1 MFNMAKKQL
10 SRVLAGLLA
19 VVMAVCA
26 VPVELYTTAFA
37 EGIEQFIVKV
47 MNGENLVTAGTEITL
62 TKKDDKTKTDTQS
75 TEKGKAVFKNFV
87 EEGATYIVSVKSIYG
102 YKDVADYELTVNKG
116 DTEAAVSLTALEK
129 AVISGIVTKEDG
141 SAYNNATV
149 GLFYNGK
156 IVKQAKPDSKGR
168 YSFDAYKGIN
178 YTLKLSTGD
187 AYKNDS
193 VEITNVSE
201 NIVHDFIVVA
211 KKYSITVIDNPGD
224 TEVVADNISYNGNR
238 TITVGNKD
246 GYRIESILVNSK
258 KLSDEETPEY
268 KGAKSYKIELKNI
281 TSNYTIRVKYYRQ
294 SYKIE
299 FTVGENGE
307 VKYSDGNFENTV
319 AGFVSFDKSFDES
332 TDSKN
337 PTKVTVKATPNEGYR
352 VASVIIDGGK
362 PDNFTTNNKAYE
374 KEFVMTKDHKFEVTF
389 AVNAYKVSLAKDDK
403 TVRYIIE
410 DENGNKKKVT
420 AIGGVEHG
428 SDVTAIITPPA
439 GKNIEAIKAKDATA
453 EDPATAKDAATAEYI
468 LNEDGKTYTLT
479 LGKVTSNIVLSV
491 EYSDVK
497 NAKVTFTEG
506 YTAVDVDE
514 NTVKYVYESGTDS
527 ASITSPKGFDIMR
540 VNGKLIKAD
549 ADKDYTVYTLDSD
562 VLIETI
568 KTIELYSSTE
578 KKWYSVNLEKNI
590 QITFDDRAPLFGD
603 DTGRYVETDGELK
616 ITKSWTKWEDNFKI
630 TIKGTVSDNT
640 DSTDNTDKY
649 YGTKFVY
656 WSKTKAEDKKISLS
670 VLKSKFTEIEL
681 SNNEFSFEDKEIT
694 KESVE
699 GGSITYYLYAV
710 DRSGNI
716 SEEKEITAYVDAE
729 KPTID
734 SITFSTEDK
743 NIVDNLINFLSF
755 GIFCKQEVYVTV
767 SASDNKS
774 GVTNIQLRIKD
785 SKGEEKTFTA
795 ETQNGNAVFA
805 LTSKEVGNG
814 YYLSAKAN
822 DLVGNESDEKT
833 PDTKS
838 NFIMINDSK
847 PAVSFSTP
855 TATYTDIDK
864 DKNIKLWYKTNG
876 VKVGIKVNDVE
887 KDKINCGINKISIKL
902 NGKEL
907 EKNSDDNDYSDKLI
921 TEKNFSVVVNDEGEN
936 TIEVKVINNLGVE
949 KTFTQKIYIDT
960 KTPEINKFEYVRINN
975 DPFSKILNFLSFGN
989 FFNEQVKVNI
999 TARDSGSGLAEMAL
1013 TVGEKTYISKNATKG
1028 VYTFTLPV
1036 DEALDTKTGKLLIA
1050 GAVSAKVTD
1059 NVGHDSEAAPTE
1071 KNSNIQSDNLMIE
1084 TVKPEA
1090 EITVSGSNKHGDWYS
1105 SDVKFTVKASD
1116 SDSGVR
1122 SVIASINGK
1131 ELLNKDF
1138 SKSKEKTE
1146 NTDTFTI
1153 STKDAKIKSDG
1164 SYELKVT
1171 VTDNAGN
1178 VSEEYI
1184 KKVYKDITAPVI
1196 TGFAFNAKDYKEGR
1210 EDTAS
1215 VEATDYGFY
1224 FKKDTKVTISA
1235 KDDSHSSGIKSIT
1248 YYTVDVDN
1256 NKSAEKTVTVK
1267 DNKISFTVKADFKGQ
1282 IYAKATDNV
1291 KNITKDF
1298 VTPNSTIVESP
1309 SKHSEE
1315 NHIAFSKDKASYK
1328 TENKTDLYS
1337 KNVPVAITVTD
1348 TYSGIREIEWS
1359 VTAPYDTN
1367 NNQSGKVT
1375 VDNNRKMS
1383 GDSGWKQDKTEAN
1396 LVYVMKKTVTV
1407 SNNSNDIVVKV
1418 KMTDRAGNTSEK
1430 SIKLSIDKTAP
1441 VIAVSY
1447 DNNSAD
1453 ATYTDIYKADRTAT
1467 VTIAERNFN
1476 ASDVKVKMTNTDGAV
1491 PALSEWTKHA
1501 DNNNPDATY
1510 YTAQVRY
1517 SADGDYTFDISYAD
1531 RAKNSAAKFAQ
1542 HKFTIDKTVPTVS
1555 VSYDNASAINGNY
1568 YKADRV
1574 ATIAI
1579 TEHNFDSSRVRI
1591 IGTATDNGKVVTF
1604 PAASGWSDNGDVHT
1618 ATVSYS
1624 ADAKYSFD
1632 IEFTDKAG
1640 NVMANYAAD
1649 EFYVDKTAPTLT
1661 ISGVADKSANNG
1673 TVAPVI
1679 TVSDT
1684 NFSSKSVTYKLTGVN
1699 NGTVT
1704 YEASVTDTT
1713 NGQKITFADFEKAQK
1728 VDDIYTL
1735 TVAST
1740 DMAGN
1745 ETTASIT
1752 FSVNRFGSVYDISAM
1767 DKTNGKY
1774 LKSED
1779 DVVITETNVD
1789 ALNKS
1794 DTKVK
1799 LIKNGTPTDLE
1810 EGKDYSVEETGG
1822 NGKWKQYKYKINKS
1836 LFTDDGKY
1844 SVSVYTV
1851 DAAGNVNENIAE
1863 NKKAEISFGV
1873 DKTNPVV
1880 VPIDFESGSQYPVT
1894 TKTVSVEIKDNL
1906 VLDNVKIY
1914 LNDTEVKYN
1923 NEGESYTFDIP
1934 EKNEKQNVKIIATDA
1949 AGNEL
1954 ALTVDNF
1961 LVTSNVFV
1969 RWFNNTPLFI
1979 GSIAGI
1985 VVIIGAVIVLVVL
1998 KRRKKESE

>member
-102 YKDVADYELTVNKG
+102 YKDVADYELTVNK
-116 DTEAAVSLTALEK
+116 DDAEAAVSLTALEK
-129 AVISGIVTKEDG
+129 AVISGTVTKEDG
-141 SAYNNATV
+141 KAYNNATV

-156 IVKQAKPDSKGR
+156 IVKQVKPDSKGR

-178 YTLKLSTGD
+178 YTVKVFPSK
-187 AYKNDS
+187 AYENAS
-193 VEITNVSE
+193 AEIINVSE
-201 NIVHDFIVVA
+201 DIVHNFTVVA
-211 KKYSITVIDNPGD
+211 KKYSIKVIDNPGD

-246 GYRIESILVNSK
+246 GYRIENILVNSK
-258 KLSDEETPEY
+258 ELSDEETPEY

-281 TSNYTIRVKYYRQ
+281 TNNYTIRVKYYRQ

-307 VKYSDGNFENTV
+307 VKYSDGNSENTV
-319 AGFVSFDKSFDES
+319 AGFVSFDES

-337 PTKVTVKATPNEGYR
+337 PTKVTVKAIPKEGFR
-352 VASVIIDGGK
+352 VASVKIDGGE
-362 PDNFTTNNKAYE
+362 PDNFTTNNKVYE

-389 AVNAYKVSLAKDDK
+389 AINAYKVSLAKDDK
-403 TVRYIIE
+403 TVRFINS
-410 DENGNKKKVT
+410 DGNKVT
-420 AIGGVEHG
+420 AVGGVEHG

-439 GKNIEAIKAKDATA
+439 GKNIEAIKAEGAT
-453 EDPATAKDAATAEYI
+453 TAEYI
-468 LNEDGKTYTLT
+468 LNKDGKTYTLT

-497 NAKVTFTEG
+497 NAEVTFTKG
-506 YTAVDVDE
+506 YTAVDVDN
-514 NTVKYVYESGTDS
+514 NTVKYVYESGTKS

-540 VNGKLIKAD
+540 VNGKLLKAD
-549 ADKDYTVYTLDSD
+549 ADKDYTEYTFKSNIL
-562 VLIETI
+562 I

-603 DTGRYVETDGELK
+603 DTGRYSGDTKIEDYTSDGSVL
-616 ITKSWTKWEDNFKI
+616 
-630 TIKGTVSDNT
+630 IKGSVTDN
-640 DSTDNTDKY
+640 TDNTDKGY
-649 YGTKFVY
+649 YGTEFVY
-656 WSKTKAEDKKISLS
+656 LSKKSLKGEDGSINLS
-670 VLKSKFTEIEL
+670 GNDVKKFTL
-681 SNNEFSFEDKEIT
+681 KNNEFSFEDNAEAGT
-694 KESVE
+694 TV
-699 GGSITYYLYAV
+699 YYLYAV

-716 SEEKEITAYVDAE
+716 SEKQINVYVDKQ
-729 KPTID
+729 KPTIEKG
-734 SITFSTEDK
+734 SITFSAEK
-743 NIVDNLINFLSF
+743 QGNIETIINMLSF
-755 GIFCKQEVYVTV
+755 GIFCKQKMKVTV
-767 SASDNKS
+767 
-774 GVTNIQLRIKD
+774 
-785 SKGEEKTFTA
+785 
-795 ETQNGNAVFA
+795 
-805 LTSKEVGNG
+805 
-814 YYLSAKAN
+814 KAN
-822 DLVGNESDEKT
+822 DDLSGINSVYLYIKENEKDLGENAKASEIKFANGKNKEVTFEFYLDQKQLENGGYISFKVLDNAGNMSDEIHLT
-833 PDTKS
+833 DTGLTSNRVLINSAAPELKS
-838 NFIMINDSK
+838 NFDKFKKENGVVTVKDKDEDKLWVKDNMFYDLEFEASDSISGLNNVKVYLNDSDN
-847 PAVSFSTP
+847 PVVSEDYS
-855 TATYTDIDK
+855 K
-864 DKNIKLWYKTNG
+864 K
-876 VKVGIKVNDVE
+876 
-887 KDKINCGINKISIKL
+887 
-902 NGKEL
+902 KEL
-907 EKNSDDNDYSDKLI
+907 TKEWAYTLERNNKKYK
-921 TEKNFSVVVNDEGEN
+921 EGEN
-936 TIEVKVINNLGVE
+936 TIRVVVTNNAGVSSE
-949 KTFTQKIYIDT
+949 FKKKIYIDT
-960 KTPEINKFEYVRINN
+960 TKPEINKFEYVRINN

-989 FFNEQVKVNI
+989 FFNEEVKVNI
-999 TARDSGSGLAEMAL
+999 TASDSGSGLAEMTL
-1013 TVGEKTYISKNATKG
+1013 TVGEKTYTSTAATNG

-1059 NVGHDSEAAPTE
+1059 NVGHDLQAAPTE
-1071 KNSNIQSDNLMIE
+1071 KNSNIQSNNLMIE
-1084 TVKPEA
+1084 TVKPTA
-1090 EITVSGSNKHGDWYS
+1090 DIKVSGSNKHGDWYS
-1105 SDVKFTVKASD
+1105 SDVKFTVKATD

-1138 SKSKEKTE
+1138 SKSKEKTVS
-1146 NTDTFTI
+1146 TDAFTI

-1178 VSEEYI
+1178 VSKEYTE
-1184 KKVYKDITAPVI
+1184 KVYKDITAPVI

-1224 FKKDTKVTISA
+1224 FKKDTTVTISA

-1267 DNKISFTVKADFKGQ
+1267 DNKISFTVKADLKGQ

-1315 NHIAFSKDKASYK
+1315 NHIAFSKDKTSYK

-1467 VTIAERNFN
+1467 VTITERNFN

-1491 PALSEWTKHA
+1491 PALSKWTKHA

-1604 PAASGWSDNGDVHT
+1604 PAASGWSANGDVHT

-1624 ADAKYSFD
+1624 SDAKYSFD

-1713 NGQKITFADFEKAQK
+1713 NGRKITFADFEKAQK

-1789 ALNKS
+1789 SLNKS

-1979 GSIAGI
+1979 GTIVGI

>member
-129 AVISGIVTKEDG
+129 AVISGTVTKEDG
-141 SAYNNATV
+141 KAYNNATV

-201 NIVHDFIVVA
+201 DIVHDFIVVA

-389 AVNAYKVSLAKDDK
+389 AVNAYKVSLAEDDK

-439 GKNIEAIKAKDATA
+439 GKNIEAIKAEGAT
-453 EDPATAKDAATAEYI
+453 TAEYK
-468 LNEDGKTYTLT
+468 LNDDGKTYILT

-497 NAKVTFTEG
+497 NAEVTFTKG
-506 YTAVDVDE
+506 YTAVDVDD

-527 ASITSPKGFDIMR
+527 ATITSHKGFDIMR
-540 VNGKLIKAD
+540 VNGKLIKAETGN
-549 ADKDYTVYTLDSD
+549 DYTEYTFKSNIL
-562 VLIETI
+562 I

-590 QITFDDRAPLFGD
+590 QITFDGRAPEFISAD
-603 DTGRYVETDGELK
+603 RYVETDGKLDK
-616 ITKSWTKWEDNFKI
+616 NNGWTNWQENLKI

-640 DSTDNTDKY
+640 DNTDKGY
-649 YGTKFVY
+649 YGTEFVY
-656 WSKTKAEDKKISLS
+656 WSKKSLKVEDGSINLSGNDVKKSTL
-670 VLKSKFTEIEL
+670 E
-681 SNNEFSFEDKEIT
+681 NNKFSFEDKEIT
-694 KESVE
+694 KKSVE
-699 GGSITYYLYAV
+699 GEEDGRITYYLYAV

-729 KPTID
+729 KPTIN
-734 SITFSTEDK
+734 SITFSTDPT
-743 NIVDNLINFLSF
+743 NIATDLINFLSF
-755 GIFCKQEVYVTV
+755 GIFCKQNVYVTV
-767 SASDNKS
+767 NASDNKS
-774 GVTNIQLRIKD
+774 GVTNIQLWIRD
-785 SKGEEKTFTA
+785 SKGNVVETLKAIKTDD
-795 ETQNGNAVFA
+795 ESYKGLRIENGNAVFV
-805 LTSKEVGNG
+805 LSKDKVGEG
-814 YYLSAKAN
+814 RYLSAFAY
-822 DLVGNESDEKT
+822 DLVGNQSDEIT
-833 PDTKS
+833 PDTDS
-838 NFIMINDSK
+838 NFIMINDSE
-847 PAVSFSTP
+847 PAVSFGTP
-855 TATYTDIDK
+855 TADYTDK
-864 DKNIKLWYKTNG
+864 DKKLWYKTNG
-876 VKVGIKVNDVE
+876 VKVGIKVNDVAE
-887 KDKINCGINKISIKL
+887 GKTNCGINDISIEL
-902 NGKEL
+902 NGKKL
-907 EKNSDDNDYSDKLI
+907 EKDSDGNIISNKYSAELI

-936 TIEVKVINNLGVE
+936 TIKVEVTNNLGVKE
-949 KTFTQKIYIDT
+949 TFTQNVYIDT
-960 KTPEINKFEYVRINN
+960 TIPTITHFNFEVINT
-975 DPFSKILNFLSFGN
+975 DPLSKVINFLSFGT
-989 FFNEQVKVNI
+989 FFNEEVQI
-999 TARDSGSGLAEMAL
+999 TVTPFDDGDSSGIKNVAL
-1013 TVGEKTYISKNATKG
+1013 YLNGKEATDYKPAHDPERG
-1028 VYTFTLPV
+1028 TWTFTIPKSKV
-1036 DEALDTKTGKLLIA
+1036 PF
-1050 GAVSAKVTD
+1050 SAEISATVTD
-1059 NVGHDSEAAPTE
+1059 NVGHCTE
-1071 KNSNIQSDNLMIE
+1071 KIRPTTENSNAQSANLMIE

-1090 EITVSGSNKHGDWYS
+1090 EITVSGSNKYGDWYS

-1116 SDSGVR
+1116 IDSGVR

-1131 ELLNKDF
+1131 ELLNKNDI
-1138 SKSKEKTE
+1138 SKSKGTIV

-1178 VSEEYI
+1178 VSEEYTQ
-1184 KKVYKDITAPVI
+1184 KVYKDITAPVI

-1441 VIAVSY
+1441 VITVSY

-1531 RAKNSAAKFAQ
+1531 KAKNSAAKFAQ

-1555 VSYDNASAINGNY
+1555 VSYDNASAANGNY

-1789 ALNKS
+1789 SLNKS

-1979 GSIAGI
+1979 CSIAGI

>member
-102 YKDVADYELTVNKG
+102 YKDVADYELTVNK
-116 DTEAAVSLTALEK
+116 DDAEAAVSLTALEK
-129 AVISGIVTKEDG
+129 AVISGTVTKEDG
-141 SAYNNATV
+141 KAYNNATV

-156 IVKQAKPDSKGR
+156 IVKQVKPDSKGR

-178 YTLKLSTGD
+178 YTVKVFPSK
-187 AYKNDS
+187 AYENAS
-193 VEITNVSE
+193 AEIINVSE
-201 NIVHDFIVVA
+201 DIVHNFTVVA
-211 KKYSITVIDNPGD
+211 KKYSIKVIDNPGD

-246 GYRIESILVNSK
+246 GYRIENILVNSK
-258 KLSDEETPEY
+258 ELSDEETPEY

-281 TSNYTIRVKYYRQ
+281 TNNYTIRVKYYRQ

-307 VKYSDGNFENTV
+307 VKYSDGNSENTV
-319 AGFVSFDKSFDES
+319 AGFVSFDES

-337 PTKVTVKATPNEGYR
+337 PTKVTVKAIPKEGFR
-352 VASVIIDGGK
+352 VASVKIDGGE
-362 PDNFTTNNKAYE
+362 PDNFTTNNKVYE

-389 AVNAYKVSLAKDDK
+389 AINAYKVSLAKDDK
-403 TVRYIIE
+403 TVRFINS
-410 DENGNKKKVT
+410 DGNKVT
-420 AIGGVEHG
+420 AVGGVEHG

-439 GKNIEAIKAKDATA
+439 GKNIEAIKAEGAT
-453 EDPATAKDAATAEYI
+453 TAEYI
-468 LNEDGKTYTLT
+468 LNKDGKTYTLT

-497 NAKVTFTEG
+497 NAEVTFTKG
-506 YTAVDVDE
+506 YTAVDVDN
-514 NTVKYVYESGTDS
+514 NTVKYVYESGTKS

-540 VNGKLIKAD
+540 VNGKLLKAD
-549 ADKDYTVYTLDSD
+549 ADKDYTEYTFKSNIL
-562 VLIETI
+562 I

-603 DTGRYVETDGELK
+603 DTGRYSGDTKIEDYTSDGSVL
-616 ITKSWTKWEDNFKI
+616 
-630 TIKGTVSDNT
+630 IKGSVTDN
-640 DSTDNTDKY
+640 TDNTDKGY
-649 YGTKFVY
+649 YGTEFVY
-656 WSKTKAEDKKISLS
+656 LSKKSLKGEDGSINLS
-670 VLKSKFTEIEL
+670 GNDVKKFTL
-681 SNNEFSFEDKEIT
+681 KNNEFSFEDNAEAGT
-694 KESVE
+694 TV
-699 GGSITYYLYAV
+699 YYLYAV

-716 SEEKEITAYVDAE
+716 SEKQINVYVDKQ
-729 KPTID
+729 KPTIEKG
-734 SITFSTEDK
+734 SITFSAEK
-743 NIVDNLINFLSF
+743 QGNIETIINMLSF
-755 GIFCKQEVYVTV
+755 GIFCKQKMKVTV
-767 SASDNKS
+767 
-774 GVTNIQLRIKD
+774 
-785 SKGEEKTFTA
+785 
-795 ETQNGNAVFA
+795 
-805 LTSKEVGNG
+805 
-814 YYLSAKAN
+814 KAN
-822 DLVGNESDEKT
+822 DDLSGINSVYLYIKENEKDLGENAKASEIKFANGKNKEVTFEFYLDQKQLENGGYISFKVLDNAGNMSDEIHLT
-833 PDTKS
+833 DTGLTSNRVLINSAAPELKS
-838 NFIMINDSK
+838 NFDKFKKENGVVTVKDKDEDKLWVKDNMFYDLEFEASDSISGLNNVKVYLNDSDN
-847 PAVSFSTP
+847 PVVSEDYS
-855 TATYTDIDK
+855 K
-864 DKNIKLWYKTNG
+864 K
-876 VKVGIKVNDVE
+876 
-887 KDKINCGINKISIKL
+887 
-902 NGKEL
+902 KEL
-907 EKNSDDNDYSDKLI
+907 TKEWAYTLERNNKKYK
-921 TEKNFSVVVNDEGEN
+921 EGEN
-936 TIEVKVINNLGVE
+936 TIRVVVTNNAGVSSE
-949 KTFTQKIYIDT
+949 FKKKIYIDT
-960 KTPEINKFEYVRINN
+960 TKPEINKFEYVRINN

-989 FFNEQVKVNI
+989 FFNEEVKVNI
-999 TARDSGSGLAEMAL
+999 TASDSGSGLAEMTL
-1013 TVGEKTYISKNATKG
+1013 TVGEKTYTSTAATNG

-1059 NVGHDSEAAPTE
+1059 NVGHDLQAAPTE
-1071 KNSNIQSDNLMIE
+1071 KNSNIQSNNLMIE
-1084 TVKPEA
+1084 TVKPTA
-1090 EITVSGSNKHGDWYS
+1090 DIKVSGSNKHGDWYS
-1105 SDVKFTVKASD
+1105 SDVKFTVKATD

-1138 SKSKEKTE
+1138 SKSKEKTVS
-1146 NTDTFTI
+1146 TDAFTI

-1178 VSEEYI
+1178 VSKEYTE
-1184 KKVYKDITAPVI
+1184 KVYKDITAPVI

-1224 FKKDTKVTISA
+1224 FKKDTTVTISA

-1298 VTPNSTIVESP
+1298 VTPNSAIVESP

-1315 NHIAFSKDKASYK
+1315 NHIAFSKDKTSYK

-1396 LVYVMKKTVTV
+1396 LVYVMNKTVTV

-1467 VTIAERNFN
+1467 VTITERNFN

-1491 PALSEWTKHA
+1491 PTLSEWTKHA

-1713 NGQKITFADFEKAQK
+1713 NGRKITFADFEKVQK

-1789 ALNKS
+1789 SLNKS

-1979 GSIAGI
+1979 GTIVGI

>member
-87 EEGATYIVSVKSIYG
+87 EEGTTYIVSVKSIYG

-439 GKNIEAIKAKDATA
+439 GKNIEAIKAEGAT
-453 EDPATAKDAATAEYI
+453 TAEYI
-468 LNEDGKTYTLT
+468 LNDDGKTYTLT
-479 LGKVTSNIVLSV
+479 LKNIISDIALSV
-491 EYSDVK
+491 EYADIQK
-497 NAKVTFTEG
+497 TEDKVTFTEPISIDDSG
-506 YTAVDVDE
+506 ETVINYIYVKSDDNTKNSVKLETDYQYIRVNGIFSNKNTYTIDE
-514 NTVKYVYESGTDS
+514 NT
-527 ASITSPKGFDIMR
+527 
-540 VNGKLIKAD
+540 
-549 ADKDYTVYTLDSD
+549 
-562 VLIETI
+562 LIES
-568 KTIELYSSTE
+568 IELYNSTE

-590 QITFDDRAPLFGD
+590 QITFDDKAPEFSK
-603 DTGRYVETDGELK
+603 DTGRYVETDGKLDK
-616 ITKSWTKWEDNFKI
+616 NNGWTKWEDNFKI

-640 DSTDNTDKY
+640 DNDKY

-656 WSKTKAEDKKISLS
+656 WSKTKTKDKKISLS
-670 VLKSKFTEIEL
+670 VLKSEFTEIEL
-681 SNNEFSFEDKEIT
+681 SNNEFSFEDKEII

-716 SEEKEITAYVDAE
+716 SDEKEITAHVDAE
-729 KPTID
+729 NPTID
-734 SITFSTEDK
+734 SITFSTDPK
-743 NIVDNLINFLSF
+743 NIATDLINFLSF
-755 GIFCKQEVYVTV
+755 GIFCKQNVYVTV
-767 SASDNKS
+767 NASDNNKS
-774 GVTNIQLRIKD
+774 GVTKIQLQIKD

-795 ETQNGNAVFA
+795 KTQPDKSEGEVQIDENGNAVFV
-805 LTSKEVGNG
+805 LSEKEVGEG
-814 YYLSAKAN
+814 CYLSAKAY
-822 DLVGNESDEKT
+822 DLVGNSTGEITEITTK
-833 PDTKS
+833 TKS
-838 NFIMINDSK
+838 NFIMINDSE
-847 PAVSFSTP
+847 PAVSFGTP
-855 TATYTDIDK
+855 EADYTDDK
-864 DKNIKLWYKTNG
+864 KLWYKTNG
-876 VKVGIKVNDVE
+876 VKVNIKVNDVE
-887 KDKINCGINKISIKL
+887 EGKANCGINKISIKL
-902 NGKEL
+902 NGNEL
-907 EKNSDDNDYSDKLI
+907 EKDSDNNIISNNYSAELI

-936 TIEVKVINNLGVE
+936 TIEVEVTNNLGVT
-949 KTFTQKIYIDT
+949 KIFTQKIYIDT

-989 FFNEQVKVNI
+989 FFNEEVKVNI
-999 TARDSGSGLAEMAL
+999 TASDSGSGLAKMTL
-1013 TVGEKTYISKNATKG
+1013 TVGEKTYTSTTATNNG

-1059 NVGHDSEAAPTE
+1059 NVGHDSEATPTE

-1138 SKSKEKTE
+1138 SKSKEKVV
-1146 NTDTFTI
+1146 NTDAFTI

-1178 VSEEYI
+1178 VSEEYT

-1224 FKKDTKVTISA
+1224 FKKDTTVTISA

-1291 KNITKDF
+1291 KNTTKDF

-1467 VTIAERNFN
+1467 VTITERNFN

-1640 NVMANYAAD
+1640 NVMADYSAD

-1789 ALNKS
+1789 SLNKS

-1906 VLDNVKIY
+1906 VVDNVKIY

>member
-129 AVISGIVTKEDG
+129 AVISGTVTKEDG
-141 SAYNNATV
+141 KAYNNATV
-149 GLFYNGK
+149 GLFYNEK

-201 NIVHDFIVVA
+201 DIVHDFIVVA

-410 DENGNKKKVT
+410 DENGKDKKVT

-439 GKNIEAIKAKDATA
+439 GKNIEAIKAEGAT
-453 EDPATAKDAATAEYI
+453 TAEYK

-479 LGKVTSNIVLSV
+479 LKNITSDIALSV
-491 EYSDVK
+491 EYSDIQK
-497 NAKVTFTEG
+497 TEDKVTFTEPVSIDDSG
-506 YTAVDVDE
+506 KTVINYIYVKSDDNTKNSVKLETDYQYIRVNDIFSNKNTYTIDE
-514 NTVKYVYESGTDS
+514 NT
-527 ASITSPKGFDIMR
+527 
-540 VNGKLIKAD
+540 
-549 ADKDYTVYTLDSD
+549 
-562 VLIETI
+562 LIES
-568 KTIELYSSTE
+568 IELYNSTE

-590 QITFDDRAPLFGD
+590 QITFDGEAPKFGEE
-603 DTGRYVETDGELK
+603 TGRYSGDTIIKDYTSDGSVL
-616 ITKSWTKWEDNFKI
+616 
-630 TIKGTVSDNT
+630 IKGSVTDN
-640 DSTDNTDKY
+640 TDNTDKGY
-649 YGTKFVY
+649 YGTEFVY
-656 WSKTKAEDKKISLS
+656 WSKTKTEDKKISLS
-670 VLKSKFTEIEL
+670 VLKSKFTEIKL
-681 SNNEFSFEDKEIT
+681 SNSEFTIKDNAEAGT
-694 KESVE
+694 TV
-699 GGSITYYLYAV
+699 YYLYAV

-729 KPTID
+729 KPTIK

-743 NIVDNLINFLSF
+743 NIVDKLINFLSF
-755 GIFCKQEVYVTV
+755 GIFCKQNVYVTV
-767 SASDNKS
+767 NASDDKS
-774 GVTNIQLRIKD
+774 GVTNIQLWIKKD
-785 SKGEEKTFTA
+785 PKGIPVKTFTA
-795 ETQNGNAVFA
+795 KTQPDKSKGEVQIDENGNAVFV
-805 LTSKEVGNG
+805 LSKDEVGEG
-814 YYLSAKAN
+814 RYLSAFAY
-822 DLVGNESDEKT
+822 DLVGNQSDEKKT
-833 PDTKS
+833 DAKS

-902 NGKEL
+902 NGDEL
-907 EKNSDDNDYSDKLI
+907 KVDSEGNEILDDYSDKLI
-921 TEKNFSVVVNDEGEN
+921 TEKNFSVVANAEGEN
-936 TIEVKVINNLGVE
+936 TIEVEVTNNAGVSSKFE
-949 KTFTQKIYIDT
+949 QNIYIDT
-960 KTPEINKFEYVRINN
+960 KTPEITSFEFVESNN
-975 DPFSKILNFLSFGN
+975 NLFAKVINFLSFGT
-989 FFNEQVKVNI
+989 FFNEEVQI
-999 TARDSGSGLAEMAL
+999 TVTPFDEDVSSGIKNVALYLNGEEATDYKPDHDSERG
-1013 TVGEKTYISKNATKG
+1013 TW
-1028 VYTFTLPV
+1028 TFTIPKSKV
-1036 DEALDTKTGKLLIA
+1036 PF
-1050 GAVSAKVTD
+1050 SAEISATVTD
-1059 NVGHDSEAAPTE
+1059 NVGHCTE
-1071 KNSNIQSDNLMIE
+1071 KIRPTTENSNAQSANLMIE
-1084 TVKPEA
+1084 TIKPEA

-1116 SDSGVR
+1116 GESGVR

-1146 NTDTFTI
+1146 NTDTFTV

-1178 VSEEYI
+1178 VSEEYT

-1291 KNITKDF
+1291 KNTTKDF

-1430 SIKLSIDKTAP
+1430 SIKFSIDKTAP
-1441 VIAVSY
+1441 VITVSY

-1789 ALNKS
+1789 SLNKS

>member
-102 YKDVADYELTVNKG
+102 YKDVADYELTVNK
-116 DTEAAVSLTALEK
+116 DDAEAAVSLTALEK
-129 AVISGIVTKEDG
+129 AVISGTVTKEDG
-141 SAYNNATV
+141 KAYNNATV

-156 IVKQAKPDSKGR
+156 IVKQVKPDSKGR

-178 YTLKLSTGD
+178 YTVKVFPSK
-187 AYKNDS
+187 AYENAS
-193 VEITNVSE
+193 AEIINVSE
-201 NIVHDFIVVA
+201 DIVHNFTVVA
-211 KKYSITVIDNPGD
+211 KKYSIKVIDNPGD

-246 GYRIESILVNSK
+246 GYRIENILVNSK
-258 KLSDEETPEY
+258 ELSDEETPEY

-281 TSNYTIRVKYYRQ
+281 TNNYTIRVKYYRQ

-307 VKYSDGNFENTV
+307 VKYSDGNSENTV
-319 AGFVSFDKSFDES
+319 AGFVSFDES

-337 PTKVTVKATPNEGYR
+337 PTKVTVKAIPKEGFR
-352 VASVIIDGGK
+352 VASVKIDGGE
-362 PDNFTTNNKAYE
+362 PDNFTTNNKVYE

-389 AVNAYKVSLAKDDK
+389 AINAYKVSLAKDDK
-403 TVRYIIE
+403 TVRFINS
-410 DENGNKKKVT
+410 DGNKVT
-420 AIGGVEHG
+420 AVGGVEHG

-439 GKNIEAIKAKDATA
+439 GKNIEAIKAEGAT
-453 EDPATAKDAATAEYI
+453 TAEYI
-468 LNEDGKTYTLT
+468 LNKDGKTYTLT

-497 NAKVTFTEG
+497 NAEVTFTKG
-506 YTAVDVDE
+506 YTAVDVDN
-514 NTVKYVYESGTDS
+514 NTVKYVYESGTKS

-540 VNGKLIKAD
+540 VNGKLLKAD
-549 ADKDYTVYTLDSD
+549 ADKDYTEYTFKSNIL
-562 VLIETI
+562 I

-603 DTGRYVETDGELK
+603 DTGRYSGDTKIEDYTSDGSVL
-616 ITKSWTKWEDNFKI
+616 
-630 TIKGTVSDNT
+630 IKGSVTDN
-640 DSTDNTDKY
+640 TDNTDKGY
-649 YGTKFVY
+649 YGTEFVY
-656 WSKTKAEDKKISLS
+656 LSKKSLKGEDGSINLS
-670 VLKSKFTEIEL
+670 GNDVKKFTL
-681 SNNEFSFEDKEIT
+681 KNNEFSFEDNAEAGT
-694 KESVE
+694 TV
-699 GGSITYYLYAV
+699 YYLYAV

-716 SEEKEITAYVDAE
+716 SEKQINVYVDKQ
-729 KPTID
+729 KPTIEKG
-734 SITFSTEDK
+734 SITFSAEK
-743 NIVDNLINFLSF
+743 QGNIETIINMLSF
-755 GIFCKQEVYVTV
+755 GIFCKQKMKVTV
-767 SASDNKS
+767 
-774 GVTNIQLRIKD
+774 
-785 SKGEEKTFTA
+785 
-795 ETQNGNAVFA
+795 
-805 LTSKEVGNG
+805 
-814 YYLSAKAN
+814 KAN
-822 DLVGNESDEKT
+822 DDLSGINSVYLYIKENEKDLGENAKASEIKFANGKNKEVTFEFYLDQKQLENGGYISFKVLDNAGNMSDEIHLT
-833 PDTKS
+833 DTGLTSNRVLINSAAPELKS
-838 NFIMINDSK
+838 NFDKFKKENGVVTVKDKDEDKLWVKDNMFYDLEFEASDSISGLNNVKVYLNDSDN
-847 PAVSFSTP
+847 PVVSEDYS
-855 TATYTDIDK
+855 K
-864 DKNIKLWYKTNG
+864 K
-876 VKVGIKVNDVE
+876 
-887 KDKINCGINKISIKL
+887 
-902 NGKEL
+902 KEL
-907 EKNSDDNDYSDKLI
+907 TKEWAYTLERNNKKYK
-921 TEKNFSVVVNDEGEN
+921 EGEN
-936 TIEVKVINNLGVE
+936 TIRVVVTNNAGVSSE
-949 KTFTQKIYIDT
+949 FKKKIYIDT
-960 KTPEINKFEYVRINN
+960 TKPEINKFEYVRINN

-999 TARDSGSGLAEMAL
+999 TASDSGSGLAEMTL
-1013 TVGEKTYISKNATKG
+1013 TVGEKTYTSTTATNG
-1028 VYTFTLPV
+1028 IYTFTLPV

-1059 NVGHDSEAAPTE
+1059 NVGHDLQAAPTE
-1071 KNSNIQSDNLMIE
+1071 KNSNIQSNNLMIE
-1084 TVKPEA
+1084 TVKPTA
-1090 EITVSGSNKHGDWYS
+1090 DIKVSGSNKHGDWYS
-1105 SDVKFTVKASD
+1105 SDVKFTVKATD

-1138 SKSKEKTE
+1138 SKSKEKTVS
-1146 NTDTFTI
+1146 TDTFTI

-1178 VSEEYI
+1178 VSKEYTE
-1184 KKVYKDITAPVI
+1184 KVYKDITAPVI

-1210 EDTAS
+1210 EDAAS

-1224 FKKDTKVTISA
+1224 FKKDTTVTISA

-1291 KNITKDF
+1291 KNTTKDF

-1315 NHIAFSKDKASYK
+1315 NHIAFSKDKTSYK

-1467 VTIAERNFN
+1467 VTITERNFN

-1491 PALSEWTKHA
+1491 PALSKWTKHA

-1574 ATIAI
+1574 ATIVI

-1713 NGQKITFADFEKAQK
+1713 NGRKITFADFEKVQK

-1789 ALNKS
+1789 SLNKS

-1979 GSIAGI
+1979 GTIVGI

>member
-439 GKNIEAIKAKDATA
+439 GKNIEAIKAEGAT
-453 EDPATAKDAATAEYI
+453 TAEYI

-491 EYSDVK
+491 EYSDIQK
-497 NAKVTFTEG
+497 TEDKVTFTEPVSIDDSG
-506 YTAVDVDE
+506 KTVINYIYVKSDDNTKNSVKLETDYQYIRVNGIFSNKNTYTIDE
-514 NTVKYVYESGTDS
+514 NT
-527 ASITSPKGFDIMR
+527 
-540 VNGKLIKAD
+540 
-549 ADKDYTVYTLDSD
+549 
-562 VLIETI
+562 LIES
-568 KTIELYSSTE
+568 IELYNSTE

-590 QITFDDRAPLFGD
+590 QITFDDEAPLFGD
-603 DTGRYVETDGELK
+603 DTGRYNGDTIIEDYTSDGSVL
-616 ITKSWTKWEDNFKI
+616 
-630 TIKGTVSDNT
+630 IKGSVTDN
-640 DSTDNTDKY
+640 TDNTDKGY
-649 YGTKFVY
+649 YGTEFVY
-656 WSKTKAEDKKISLS
+656 WSKTKTEDKKISLS
-670 VLKSKFTEIEL
+670 VLKSKFTEIKL
-681 SNNEFSFEDKEIT
+681 SNSEFTIKDNAEAGT
-694 KESVE
+694 TV
-699 GGSITYYLYAV
+699 YYLYAV

-729 KPTID
+729 KPTIK

-743 NIVDNLINFLSF
+743 NIVDKLINFLSF
-755 GIFCKQEVYVTV
+755 GIFCKQNVYVTV
-767 SASDNKS
+767 NASDDKS
-774 GVTNIQLRIKD
+774 GVTNIQLWIKKD
-785 SKGEEKTFTA
+785 PKGIPVKTFTA
-795 ETQNGNAVFA
+795 KTQPDKSKGEVQIDENGNAVFV
-805 LTSKEVGNG
+805 LSKDEVGEG
-814 YYLSAKAN
+814 RYLSAFAY
-822 DLVGNESDEKT
+822 DLVGNQSDEKK
-833 PDTKS
+833 PDAKS

-902 NGKEL
+902 NGDELKED
-907 EKNSDDNDYSDKLI
+907 SDRNEILNNYSNELI
-921 TEKNFSVVVNDEGEN
+921 TEKNFSIVVNNEGEN

-960 KTPEINKFEYVRINN
+960 TKPEINKFEYVRINN

-999 TARDSGSGLAEMAL
+999 TARDGGSGLAEMAL
-1013 TVGEKTYISKNATKG
+1013 TVGEKTHISKKATNNG

-1036 DEALDTKTGKLLIA
+1036 DETLDTKTGKLIA
-1050 GAVSAKVTD
+1050 AAVSAKVTD
-1059 NVGHDSEAAPTE
+1059 NVGHYSEATPTE

-1090 EITVSGSNKHGDWYS
+1090 EITVSGSNKYGDWYS

-1138 SKSKEKTE
+1138 SKSKEKVV
-1146 NTDTFTI
+1146 NTDAFTI

-1178 VSEEYI
+1178 VSEEYTQ
-1184 KKVYKDITAPVI
+1184 KVYKDITAPVI

-1315 NHIAFSKDKASYK
+1315 NHIAFSKDKTSYK

-1604 PAASGWSDNGDVHT
+1604 PATSGWSDNGDVHT

-1789 ALNKS
+1789 SLKKS

>member
-129 AVISGIVTKEDG
+129 AVISGTVTKEDG

-149 GLFYNGK
+149 GLFYNEK

-258 KLSDEETPEY
+258 KLSEEETPEY

-410 DENGNKKKVT
+410 DENGKDKKVT

-439 GKNIEAIKAKDATA
+439 GKNIEAIKAEGAT
-453 EDPATAKDAATAEYI
+453 TAEYK
-468 LNEDGKTYTLT
+468 LNDDGKTYTLT
-479 LGKVTSNIVLSV
+479 LKNITSDIALSV

-497 NAKVTFTEG
+497 NAEVTFTKG
-506 YTAVDVDE
+506 YTAVDVDD
-514 NTVKYVYESGTDS
+514 NTVKYVYESDTDS
-527 ASITSPKGFDIMR
+527 ASIKSHEGKGFDIMR

-549 ADKDYTVYTLDSD
+549 ADKDYTEYTFKSN
-562 VLIETI
+562 ISI
-568 KTIELYSSTE
+568 KKIELYSSAE

-590 QITFDDRAPLFGD
+590 QITFDGRAPLFGD
-603 DTGRYVETDGELK
+603 DTGRYNEETKIEDYTSDGSVL
-616 ITKSWTKWEDNFKI
+616 
-630 TIKGTVSDNT
+630 IKGSVTDNT
-640 DSTDNTDKY
+640 DNTDNTDKCY
-649 YGTKFVY
+649 YGTEFVY
-656 WSKTKAEDKKISLS
+656 LSKKSLKGEDGSINLS
-670 VLKSKFTEIEL
+670 GNDVKKFTLE
-681 SNNEFSFEDKEIT
+681 NNEFRFEDNAEAGT
-694 KESVE
+694 TV
-699 GGSITYYLYAV
+699 YYLYAV

-716 SEEKEITAYVDAE
+716 SEEKQINVYVDKG
-729 KPTID
+729 KPTIKQGN
-734 SITFSTEDK
+734 ITFSTEKQGD
-743 NIVDNLINFLSF
+743 IEAIINMLSF
-755 GIFCKQEVYVTV
+755 GIFCKQQVKVTVKAEDYLSGINSVYLYIKENEENLGENAKASEIKFANGKNKEVTFDFYLDETQLKNGGYISFKVLDNAGNMSDEIHLTDTGLTSNRVLINSAAPKLESNFGDFEKANGVVTVKDKDENKLWVKDNMFYDLEFEASDSISGLNNVKVYLNDSDNPVVSEVY
-767 SASDNKS
+767 S
-774 GVTNIQLRIKD
+774 
-785 SKGEEKTFTA
+785 EK
-795 ETQNGNAVFA
+795 
-805 LTSKEVGNG
+805 
-814 YYLSAKAN
+814 
-822 DLVGNESDEKT
+822 EKQ
-833 PDTKS
+833 TKW
-838 NFIMINDSK
+838 
-847 PAVSFSTP
+847 ACTLEH
-855 TATYTDIDK
+855 DK
-864 DKNIKLWYKTNG
+864 YK
-876 VKVGIKVNDVE
+876 
-887 KDKINCGINKISIKL
+887 
-902 NGKEL
+902 
-907 EKNSDDNDYSDKLI
+907 YR
-921 TEKNFSVVVNDEGEN
+921 EGEN
-936 TIEVKVINNLGVE
+936 TICVVVTNNAGVSSE
-949 KTFTQKIYIDT
+949 FKKEIYIDT
-960 KTPEINKFEYVRINN
+960 KTPTIKSFEFVESNN
-975 DPFSKILNFLSFGN
+975 NLFAKVINFLSFGT
-989 FFNEQVKVNI
+989 FFNEEVQI
-999 TARDSGSGLAEMAL
+999 TVTPFDDGDSSGIKNVAL
-1013 TVGEKTYISKNATKG
+1013 YLNGEEATDYKPAHDSDKG
-1028 VYTFTLPV
+1028 TWTFTIPKSKV
-1036 DEALDTKTGKLLIA
+1036 TF
-1050 GAVSAKVTD
+1050 SAEISATVTD
-1059 NVGHDSEAAPTE
+1059 NVGHCTERILPTTE
-1071 KNSNIQSDNLMIE
+1071 NSNAQSANLMIE

-1090 EITVSGSNKHGDWYS
+1090 DITVSGSNKHGDWYS

-1116 SDSGVR
+1116 SDDSSGVR

-1138 SKSKEKTE
+1138 SKSKKKVES
-1146 NTDTFTI
+1146 TDAFTI

-1178 VSEEYI
+1178 VSKEYTE
-1184 KKVYKDITAPVI
+1184 KVYKDITAPVI

-1224 FKKDTKVTISA
+1224 FKKDTTVTISA

-1248 YYTVDVDN
+1248 YYTVDVDK

-1291 KNITKDF
+1291 KNTTKDF

-1315 NHIAFSKDKASYK
+1315 NHIAFSKDKTSYK

-1517 SADGDYTFDISYAD
+1517 STDGDYTFDISYAD

-1640 NVMANYAAD
+1640 NVMADYAAD

>member
-102 YKDVADYELTVNKG
+102 YKDVADYELTVNK
-116 DTEAAVSLTALEK
+116 DDAEAAVSLTALEK
-129 AVISGIVTKEDG
+129 AVISGTVTKEDG
-141 SAYNNATV
+141 KAYNNATV

-156 IVKQAKPDSKGR
+156 IVKQVKPDSKGR

-178 YTLKLSTGD
+178 YTVKVFPSK
-187 AYKNDS
+187 AYENAS
-193 VEITNVSE
+193 AEIINVSE
-201 NIVHDFIVVA
+201 DIVHNFTVVA
-211 KKYSITVIDNPGD
+211 KKYSIKVIDNPGD

-246 GYRIESILVNSK
+246 GYRIENILVNSK
-258 KLSDEETPEY
+258 ELSDEETPEY

-281 TSNYTIRVKYYRQ
+281 TNNYTIRVKYYRQ

-307 VKYSDGNFENTV
+307 VKYSDGNSENTV
-319 AGFVSFDKSFDES
+319 AGFVSFDES

-337 PTKVTVKATPNEGYR
+337 PTKVTVKAIPKEGFR
-352 VASVIIDGGK
+352 VASVKIDGGE
-362 PDNFTTNNKAYE
+362 PDNFTTNNKVYE

-389 AVNAYKVSLAKDDK
+389 AINAYKVSLAKDDK
-403 TVRYIIE
+403 TVRFINS
-410 DENGNKKKVT
+410 DGNKVT
-420 AIGGVEHG
+420 AVGGVEHG

-439 GKNIEAIKAKDATA
+439 GKNIEAIKAEGAT
-453 EDPATAKDAATAEYI
+453 TAEYI
-468 LNEDGKTYTLT
+468 LNKDGKTYTLT

-497 NAKVTFTEG
+497 NAEVTFTKG
-506 YTAVDVDE
+506 YTAVDVDN
-514 NTVKYVYESGTDS
+514 NTVKYVYESGTKS

-540 VNGKLIKAD
+540 VNGKLLKAD
-549 ADKDYTVYTLDSD
+549 ADKDYTEYTFKSNIL
-562 VLIETI
+562 I

-603 DTGRYVETDGELK
+603 DTGRYSGDTKIEDYTSDGSVL
-616 ITKSWTKWEDNFKI
+616 
-630 TIKGTVSDNT
+630 IKGSVTDN
-640 DSTDNTDKY
+640 TDNTDKGY
-649 YGTKFVY
+649 YGTEFVY
-656 WSKTKAEDKKISLS
+656 LSKKSLKGEDGSINLS
-670 VLKSKFTEIEL
+670 GNDVKKFTL
-681 SNNEFSFEDKEIT
+681 KNNEFSFEDNAEAGT
-694 KESVE
+694 TV
-699 GGSITYYLYAV
+699 YYLYAV

-716 SEEKEITAYVDAE
+716 SEKQINVYVDKQ
-729 KPTID
+729 KPTIEKG
-734 SITFSTEDK
+734 SITFSAEK
-743 NIVDNLINFLSF
+743 QGNIETIINMLSF
-755 GIFCKQEVYVTV
+755 GIFCKQKMKVTV
-767 SASDNKS
+767 
-774 GVTNIQLRIKD
+774 
-785 SKGEEKTFTA
+785 
-795 ETQNGNAVFA
+795 
-805 LTSKEVGNG
+805 
-814 YYLSAKAN
+814 KAN
-822 DLVGNESDEKT
+822 DDLSGINSVYLYIKENEKDLGENAKASEIKFANGKNKEVTFEFYLDQKQLENGGYISFKVLDNAGNMSDEIHLT
-833 PDTKS
+833 DTGLTSNRVLINSAAPELKS
-838 NFIMINDSK
+838 NFDKFKKENGVVTVKDKDEDKLWVKDNMFYDLEFEASDSISGLNNVKVYLNDSDN
-847 PAVSFSTP
+847 PVVSEDYS
-855 TATYTDIDK
+855 K
-864 DKNIKLWYKTNG
+864 K
-876 VKVGIKVNDVE
+876 
-887 KDKINCGINKISIKL
+887 
-902 NGKEL
+902 KEL
-907 EKNSDDNDYSDKLI
+907 TKEWAYTLERNNKKYK
-921 TEKNFSVVVNDEGEN
+921 EGEN
-936 TIEVKVINNLGVE
+936 TIRVVVTNNAGVSSE
-949 KTFTQKIYIDT
+949 FKKKIYIDT
-960 KTPEINKFEYVRINN
+960 TKPEINKFEYVRINN

-989 FFNEQVKVNI
+989 FFNEEVKVNI
-999 TARDSGSGLAEMAL
+999 TASDSGSGLAEMTL
-1013 TVGEKTYISKNATKG
+1013 TVGEKTYTSTAATNG

-1059 NVGHDSEAAPTE
+1059 NVGHDLQAAPTE
-1071 KNSNIQSDNLMIE
+1071 KNSNIQSNNLMIE
-1084 TVKPEA
+1084 TVKPTA
-1090 EITVSGSNKHGDWYS
+1090 DIKVSGSNKHGDWYS
-1105 SDVKFTVKASD
+1105 SDVKFTVKATD

-1138 SKSKEKTE
+1138 SKSKEKTVS
-1146 NTDTFTI
+1146 TDAFTI

-1178 VSEEYI
+1178 VSKEYTE
-1184 KKVYKDITAPVI
+1184 KVYKDITAPVI

-1224 FKKDTKVTISA
+1224 FKKDTTVTISA

-1298 VTPNSTIVESP
+1298 VTPNSAIVESP

-1315 NHIAFSKDKASYK
+1315 NHIAFSKDKTSYK

-1375 VDNNRKMS
+1375 VDNNIKMS

-1396 LVYVMKKTVTV
+1396 LVYVMNKTVTV

-1467 VTIAERNFN
+1467 VTITERNFN

-1491 PALSEWTKHA
+1491 PTLSEWTKHA

-1713 NGQKITFADFEKAQK
+1713 NGRKITFADFEKVQK

-1789 ALNKS
+1789 SLNKS

-1979 GSIAGI
+1979 GTIVGI

>member
-62 TKKDDKTKTDTQS
+62 TKKDDETKTDTQS
-75 TEKGKAVFKNFV
+75 TEKGKAVFKDFV

-102 YKDVADYELTVNKG
+102 YKDVADYELTVNEG

-129 AVISGIVTKEDG
+129 AVISGTVTKEDG
-141 SAYNNATV
+141 SAYNSADV
-149 GLFYNGK
+149 GLYYNDNL
-156 IVKQAKPDSKGR
+156 VKRAKPDSKGR

-178 YTLKLSTGD
+178 YTVKVFPSE
-187 AYKNDS
+187 AYENASAK
-193 VEITNVSE
+193 ITNVSE
-201 NIVHDFIVVA
+201 DTVQDFTVVA

-224 TEVVADNISYNGNR
+224 SEVVANNISYNASR

-258 KLSDEETPEY
+258 ELSSEKTPEY

-281 TSNYTIRVKYYRQ
+281 TSNYTIRVQYYRQ

-307 VKYSDGNFENTV
+307 VKYSDGNSENTV
-319 AGFVSFDKSFDES
+319 AGFVSFDES

-337 PTKVTVKATPNEGYR
+337 PTKVTVKATPKEGYR
-352 VASVIIDGGK
+352 VASVAVDDGTEYK
-362 PDNFTTNNKAYE
+362 FTTNNKVYE
-374 KEFVMTKDHKFEVTF
+374 KEFVMTKDHKFVVTF
-389 AVNAYKVSLAKDDK
+389 AVNAYKVSLAEDDK
-403 TVRYIIE
+403 TVRFINSE
-410 DENGNKKKVT
+410 GNKVT
-420 AIGGVEHG
+420 AVGGVEHG

-439 GKNIEAIKAKDATA
+439 GKNIEAITA
-453 EDPATAKDAATAEYI
+453 EGAAAAEYI
-468 LNEDGKTYTLT
+468 LNDDGKTYTLT
-479 LGKVTSNIVLSV
+479 LKNITSDIALSV
-491 EYSDVK
+491 EYADVE
-497 NAKVTFTEG
+497 NAEVTFTED
-506 YTAVDVDE
+506 YTAVDVDD
-514 NTVKYVYESGTDS
+514 NTVKYVYKSGIKS
-527 ASITSPKGFDIMR
+527 ASITSLKGEGFDIMR
-540 VNGKLIKAD
+540 VNGKLIKAE
-549 ADKDYTVYTLDSD
+549 ADKDYTEYTFNSD
-562 VLIETI
+562 ILI
-568 KTIELYSSTE
+568 KKIELYSSTE

-590 QITFDDRAPLFGD
+590 QITFDGRAPLFGD
-603 DTGRYVETDGELK
+603 DTGRYSGDTKIEKDYTSDGTVL
-616 ITKSWTKWEDNFKI
+616 
-630 TIKGTVSDNT
+630 IKGSVTDN
-640 DSTDNTDKY
+640 TDNTDKGY
-649 YGTKFVY
+649 YGTEFVY
-656 WSKTKAEDKKISLS
+656 WSKKSLKGEDGSINLSGNDVKKLT
-670 VLKSKFTEIEL
+670 LE
-681 SNNEFSFEDKEIT
+681 NNKFSFEDKDNAEAGT
-694 KESVE
+694 TV
-699 GGSITYYLYAV
+699 YYLYAV

-716 SEEKEITAYVDAE
+716 SEEKQINVYIDKG
-729 KPTID
+729 KPTIENGG
-734 SITFSTEDK
+734 ITFSTEKLGD
-743 NIVDNLINFLSF
+743 IETIINKLSF
-755 GIFCKQEVYVTV
+755 GIFCKQKMKVTV
-767 SASDNKS
+767 KAKDDLSGINSVYLYIKENEENLGENAKASEVKFADDNNKDTFEFYLDQNQLENGGYISFKVLDKAGNMSDEIRLTTTGLTSNRVLINSAAPKLESNFDDFKNKKDVATVENKLWVKDSMSYDLEFKASDDIS
-774 GVTNIQLRIKD
+774 GLNNVK
-785 SKGEEKTFTA
+785 
-795 ETQNGNAVFA
+795 V
-805 LTSKEVGNG
+805 
-814 YYLSAKAN
+814 YL
-822 DLVGNESDEKT
+822 
-833 PDTKS
+833 
-838 NFIMINDSK
+838 NDSDN
-847 PAVSFSTP
+847 PV
-855 TATYTDIDK
+855 
-864 DKNIKLWYKTNG
+864 
-876 VKVGIKVNDVE
+876 VNE
-887 KDKINCGINKISIKL
+887 
-902 NGKEL
+902 
-907 EKNSDDNDYSDKLI
+907 DYSKNLTNEWDYTLERNNDKYQ
-921 TEKNFSVVVNDEGEN
+921 EGEN
-936 TIEVKVINNLGVE
+936 TIEVEVTNNLGVT

-960 KTPEINKFEYVRINN
+960 TKPEIQNFEYVRIND

-989 FFNEQVKVNI
+989 FFNEEVKVNI
-999 TARDSGSGLAEMAL
+999 TASDSGSGLAEMAL

-1036 DEALDTKTGKLLIA
+1036 DETLDTKTGKLLIA

-1059 NVGHDSEAAPTE
+1059 NVGHYSEAAPTE
-1071 KNSNIQSDNLMIE
+1071 KNSNIKNDNLMIE

-1090 EITVSGSNKHGDWYS
+1090 EITVSGSNKYGNWYS
-1105 SDVKFTVKASD
+1105 SDVKFTVKATD

-1138 SKSKEKTE
+1138 SKSNEKTVS
-1146 NTDTFTI
+1146 TDAFTV
-1153 STKDAKIKSDG
+1153 STKDAKINSDG

-1178 VSEEYI
+1178 VSKEYTQ
-1184 KKVYKDITAPVI
+1184 KVYKDITAPVI

-1215 VEATDYGFY
+1215 VEPTDYGFY
-1224 FKKDTKVTISA
+1224 FKKDTTVTISA

-1256 NKSAEKTVTVK
+1256 NKSAEKTVTIK

-1291 KNITKDF
+1291 KNTTKDF
-1298 VTPNSTIVESP
+1298 VTPDSTIVESP

-1315 NHIAFSKDKASYK
+1315 NHIAFSKDKTSYK

-1467 VTIAERNFN
+1467 VTITERNFN
-1476 ASDVKVKMTNTDGAV
+1476 ASDVNVKITNTDGAV

-1555 VSYDNASAINGNY
+1555 VSYDNAFAANGNY

-1591 IGTATDNGKVVTF
+1591 IGTATDNGKAVTF
-1604 PAASGWSDNGDVHT
+1604 PAASGWSDNGDIHT

-1640 NVMANYAAD
+1640 NVMADYAAD
-1649 EFYVDKTAPTLT
+1649 EFYVDKTAPTLA

-1684 NFSSKSVTYKLTGVN
+1684 NFNSKSVTYKLTGVN

-1735 TVAST
+1735 TAAST

-1789 ALNKS
+1789 SLNKS

-1880 VPIDFESGSQYPVT
+1880 VPIDFESGAQYPVT

-1906 VLDNVKIY
+1906 VLDTVKIY

-1979 GSIAGI
+1979 GTIAGI

-1998 KRRKKESE
+1998 KRKKKESE

>member
-389 AVNAYKVSLAKDDK
+389 AVNAYKVSLAEDDK

-410 DENGNKKKVT
+410 DENGKDKKVT

-439 GKNIEAIKAKDATA
+439 GKNIEAIKAEGAT
-453 EDPATAKDAATAEYI
+453 TAEYI
-468 LNEDGKTYTLT
+468 LNDDGKTYTLT
-479 LGKVTSNIVLSV
+479 LGKVISNIVLSV

-497 NAKVTFTEG
+497 NAEVTFTKG
-506 YTAVDVDE
+506 YTAVDVDD
-514 NTVKYVYESGTDS
+514 NTVKYVYESRTDS
-527 ASITSPKGFDIMR
+527 ASIKSHEGKGFDIMR

-549 ADKDYTVYTLDSD
+549 ADKDYTEYTFNSD
-562 VLIETI
+562 ILIETI
-568 KTIELYSSTE
+568 ELYNSTE

-590 QITFDDRAPLFGD
+590 QITFDDKAPEFSK
-603 DTGRYVETDGELK
+603 DTGRYNGDTKIEDYTSDGSVL
-616 ITKSWTKWEDNFKI
+616 
-630 TIKGTVSDNT
+630 IKGSVTDN
-640 DSTDNTDKY
+640 TDNTDKGY
-649 YGTKFVY
+649 YGTEFVY
-656 WSKTKAEDKKISLS
+656 WSKTKTEDKKISLS
-670 VLKSKFTEIEL
+670 VLKSEFTEIKL
-681 SNNEFSFEDKEIT
+681 SNSEFTIKDNAEAGT
-694 KESVE
+694 TV
-699 GGSITYYLYAV
+699 YYLYAV

-716 SEEKEITAYVDAE
+716 SEKQINVYVDKQ
-729 KPTID
+729 KPTIE
-734 SITFSTEDK
+734 SITFSAEK
-743 NIVDNLINFLSF
+743 QGNIETIINKLSF
-755 GIFCKQEVYVTV
+755 GIFCKQEVKVTV
-767 SASDNKS
+767 KATDDLS
-774 GVTNIQLRIKD
+774 GVTNIQLWIKKD
-785 SKGEEKTFTA
+785 PKGIPIKTFIAKTQPDKSKGEVQIDK
-795 ETQNGNAVFA
+795 NGNAVFV
-805 LTSKEVGNG
+805 LSKDEVGEG
-814 YYLSAKAN
+814 RYLSAFAY
-822 DLVGNESDEKT
+822 DLVGNQSDEKT

-847 PAVSFSTP
+847 PAVSFGTP
-855 TATYTDIDK
+855 DDVKYTDIDK
-864 DKNIKLWYKTNG
+864 DKNIKLWYDTKN
-876 VKVGIKVNDVE
+876 VKVDIKVNDVE
-887 KDKINCGINKISIKL
+887 KNKINCGINKISIKL
-902 NGKEL
+902 NGDEL
-907 EKNSDDNDYSDKLI
+907 KVDSEGNEILDDYSDKLI
-921 TEKNFSVVVNDEGEN
+921 TEKNFSVVANAEGEN
-936 TIEVKVINNLGVE
+936 TIEVEVTNNAGVSSKFE
-949 KTFTQKIYIDT
+949 QNIYIDT
-960 KTPEINKFEYVRINN
+960 KTPEITSFEFVESNN
-975 DPFSKILNFLSFGN
+975 NLFAKVINFLSFGT
-989 FFNEQVKVNI
+989 FFNEEVQI
-999 TARDSGSGLAEMAL
+999 TVTPFDEDVSSGIKNVALYLNGEEATDYKPDHDSERG
-1013 TVGEKTYISKNATKG
+1013 TW
-1028 VYTFTLPV
+1028 TFTIPKSKV
-1036 DEALDTKTGKLLIA
+1036 PF
-1050 GAVSAKVTD
+1050 SAEISATVTD
-1059 NVGHDSEAAPTE
+1059 NVGHCTE
-1071 KNSNIQSDNLMIE
+1071 KIRPTTENSNAQSANLMIE
-1084 TVKPEA
+1084 TVKPKA
-1090 EITVSGSNKHGDWYS
+1090 EITVSGNNKHGDWYS

-1116 SDSGVR
+1116 GESGVR

-1178 VSEEYI
+1178 VSEEYT

-1441 VIAVSY
+1441 VITVSY

-1789 ALNKS
+1789 SLNKS

>member
-102 YKDVADYELTVNKG
+102 YKDVADYELTVNKD

-129 AVISGIVTKEDG
+129 AVISGTVTKEDG

-149 GLFYNGK
+149 GLFYNEK

-201 NIVHDFIVVA
+201 DIVHDFIVVA

-224 TEVVADNISYNGNR
+224 SEVVADNISYNGNR

-268 KGAKSYKIELKNI
+268 KGAKSYKIALENI
-281 TSNYTIRVKYYRQ
+281 TNNYIIRVKYYRQ

-403 TVRYIIE
+403 TVRFINS
-410 DENGNKKKVT
+410 DGNKVT
-420 AIGGVEHG
+420 AVGGVEHG

-439 GKNIEAIKAKDATA
+439 GKNIEAIKAEGAT
-453 EDPATAKDAATAEYI
+453 TAEYI

-497 NAKVTFTEG
+497 NAEVTFTKG
-506 YTAVDVDE
+506 YTAVDVDN

-527 ASITSPKGFDIMR
+527 ASIKSPEGFDIMR

-549 ADKDYTVYTLDSD
+549 ADKDYTEYTFKSNIL
-562 VLIETI
+562 I
-568 KTIELYSSTE
+568 KTIELYSSAE

-603 DTGRYVETDGELK
+603 DTGRYNEETKIEDYTSDGSVL
-616 ITKSWTKWEDNFKI
+616 
-630 TIKGTVSDNT
+630 IKGSVTDNT
-640 DSTDNTDKY
+640 DNDKY

-656 WSKTKAEDKKISLS
+656 WSKTKTEDKKISLS
-670 VLKSKFTEIEL
+670 VLKSEFTEIEL
-681 SNNEFSFEDKEIT
+681 SNNEFSFEDNAEAGT
-694 KESVE
+694 TV
-699 GGSITYYLYAV
+699 YYLYAV

-716 SEEKEITAYVDAE
+716 SEEKQINVYVDKQ
-729 KPTID
+729 KPTIKNGN
-734 SITFSTEDK
+734 ITFSTEK
-743 NIVDNLINFLSF
+743 QGNIETIINMLSF
-755 GIFCKQEVYVTV
+755 GIFCKQKMKVTV
-767 SASDNKS
+767 
-774 GVTNIQLRIKD
+774 
-785 SKGEEKTFTA
+785 
-795 ETQNGNAVFA
+795 
-805 LTSKEVGNG
+805 
-814 YYLSAKAN
+814 KAN
-822 DLVGNESDEKT
+822 DDLSGIISVYLYIKENEKDLGENAKASEIKFANGKNKEVTFEFYLDQKQLENGGYISFKVLDNAGNMSDEIHLT
-833 PDTKS
+833 DTGLTSNRVLINSAAPKLES
-838 NFIMINDSK
+838 NFDDFTKANGVATVKNKLWVKDSMFYDLEFKASDDISGLNNVKVYLNDN
-847 PAVSFSTP
+847 PVVSEDYFEKEKQTNNWD
-855 TATYTDIDK
+855 YTLEC
-864 DKNIKLWYKTNG
+864 DKNKYQ
-876 VKVGIKVNDVE
+876 
-887 KDKINCGINKISIKL
+887 
-902 NGKEL
+902 
-907 EKNSDDNDYSDKLI
+907 
-921 TEKNFSVVVNDEGEN
+921 EGEN
-936 TIEVKVINNLGVE
+936 TIRVVVTNNAGVSSE
-949 KTFTQKIYIDT
+949 FKKEIYIDT
-960 KTPEINKFEYVRINN
+960 KTPTITSFEFVEKNN
-975 DPFSKILNFLSFGN
+975 NLFAEVINFLSFGT
-989 FFNEQVKVNI
+989 FFNKEVEIIV
-999 TARDSGSGLAEMAL
+999 TPFDGGDSSGIKNVAL
-1013 TVGEKTYISKNATKG
+1013 YLNGKEATDYKPAHDSDRG
-1028 VYTFTLPV
+1028 TWTFTIPKSKV
-1036 DEALDTKTGKLLIA
+1036 TF
-1050 GAVSAKVTD
+1050 SAEISATVTD
-1059 NVGHDSEAAPTE
+1059 NVGHCTERILPTTE
-1071 KNSNIQSDNLMIE
+1071 NSNAQSANLMIE

-1090 EITVSGSNKHGDWYS
+1090 DIKVSGSNKHGDWYS
-1105 SDVKFTVKASD
+1105 SDVKFTVKATD

-1138 SKSKEKTE
+1138 SKSKEKTVS
-1146 NTDTFTI
+1146 TDAFTI

-1178 VSEEYI
+1178 VSEEYTQ
-1184 KKVYKDITAPVI
+1184 KVYKDITAPVI

-1210 EDTAS
+1210 EDAAS

-1224 FKKDTKVTISA
+1224 FKKDTTVTISA

-1291 KNITKDF
+1291 KNTTKDF

-1315 NHIAFSKDKASYK
+1315 NHIAFSKDKTSYK

-1467 VTIAERNFN
+1467 VTITERNFN
-1476 ASDVKVKMTNTDGAV
+1476 ASDIKVKMTNTDGAV
-1491 PALSEWTKHA
+1491 PALSKWTKHA

-1517 SADGDYTFDISYAD
+1517 GADGDYTFDISYAD

-1704 YEASVTDTT
+1704 YEASVTDTI
-1713 NGQKITFADFEKAQK
+1713 NGRKITFADFEKAQK

-1789 ALNKS
+1789 SLNKS

-1979 GSIAGI
+1979 GTIAGI

>member
-47 MNGENLVTAGTEITL
+47 MNGESLVTAGTEITL
-62 TKKDDKTKTDTQS
+62 TKKDDETKTDTQS

-129 AVISGIVTKEDG
+129 AVISGTVKKEDG

-149 GLFYNGK
+149 GLFYNENL
-156 IVKQAKPDSKGR
+156 VKQAKPDSKGR

-178 YTLKLSTGD
+178 YTVKVFPSE
-187 AYKNDS
+187 AYENASAK
-193 VEITNVSE
+193 ITNVSE
-201 NIVHDFIVVA
+201 DIVQDFTVVA
-211 KKYSITVIDNPGD
+211 KKYSIKVIDNPGD

-246 GYRIESILVNSK
+246 GYRIENILVNSK
-258 KLSDEETPEY
+258 ELSDEETPEY

-307 VKYSDGNFENTV
+307 VKYSDGSSENTV
-319 AGFVSFDKSFDES
+319 AGFVSFDES

-337 PTKVTVKATPNEGYR
+337 PTKVTVKAIPKEGFR
-352 VASVIIDGGK
+352 VASVKIDGGE
-362 PDNFTTNNKAYE
+362 PDNFTTNNKDYE

-389 AVNAYKVSLAKDDK
+389 AINAYKVSLAEDDK
-403 TVRYIIE
+403 TVRFINS
-410 DENGNKKKVT
+410 DGNKVT
-420 AIGGVEHG
+420 AVGGVEHG
-428 SDVTAIITPPA
+428 SDVTAIITTPA
-439 GKNIEAIKAKDATA
+439 GKNIEAIKAEGAT
-453 EDPATAKDAATAEYI
+453 TAEYI
-468 LNEDGKTYTLT
+468 LNDDGKTYTLT

-497 NAKVTFTEG
+497 NAEVTFTKG
-506 YTAVDVDE
+506 YTAVDVDN

-549 ADKDYTVYTLDSD
+549 ADKDYTEYTFKSNI
-562 VLIETI
+562 LI
-568 KTIELYSSTE
+568 KKIELYNSTE

-603 DTGRYVETDGELK
+603 DTGRYNEETKIEDYTSDGSVL
-616 ITKSWTKWEDNFKI
+616 
-630 TIKGTVSDNT
+630 IKGSVTDNT
-640 DSTDNTDKY
+640 DNDKY

-656 WSKTKAEDKKISLS
+656 WSKTKTEDKKISLS
-670 VLKSKFTEIEL
+670 VLKSEFTEIEL
-681 SNNEFSFEDKEIT
+681 SNNEFSFEDNAEAGT
-694 KESVE
+694 TV
-699 GGSITYYLYAV
+699 YYLYAV

-716 SEEKEITAYVDAE
+716 SEEKQINVYIDKE
-729 KPTID
+729 KPTIEKGG
-734 SITFSTEDK
+734 ITFSAEK
-743 NIVDNLINFLSF
+743 QGNIETIINMLSF
-755 GIFCKQEVYVTV
+755 GIFCKQKMKVTV
-767 SASDNKS
+767 
-774 GVTNIQLRIKD
+774 
-785 SKGEEKTFTA
+785 
-795 ETQNGNAVFA
+795 
-805 LTSKEVGNG
+805 
-814 YYLSAKAN
+814 KAN
-822 DLVGNESDEKT
+822 DDLSGINSVYLYIKENEKDLGENAKASEIKFANGKNKEVTFEFYLDQKQLENGGYISFKVLDNAGNMSDEIHLT
-833 PDTKS
+833 DTGLTSNRVLINSAAPKLES
-838 NFIMINDSK
+838 NFDDFTKANG
-847 PAVSFSTP
+847 V
-855 TATYTDIDK
+855 ATV
-864 DKNIKLWYKTNG
+864 KNKLWVKDSMFYDLEFKASDDISGLNN
-876 VKVGIKVNDVE
+876 VKVYLNDNPVVSEDYFKKE
-887 KDKINCGINKISIKL
+887 KQTEWAYTLKHNNDK
-902 NGKEL
+902 
-907 EKNSDDNDYSDKLI
+907 YQ
-921 TEKNFSVVVNDEGEN
+921 EGEN
-936 TIEVKVINNLGVE
+936 TIRVVVTNNAGVSSKFE
-949 KTFTQKIYIDT
+949 KEIYIDT
-960 KTPEINKFEYVRINN
+960 KTPEITSFEFVELN
-975 DPFSKILNFLSFGN
+975 DNLFAEVINFLSFGT
-989 FFNEQVKVNI
+989 FFNKEVEIIV
-999 TARDSGSGLAEMAL
+999 TPFDDGDSSGIKNVAL
-1013 TVGEKTYISKNATKG
+1013 YLNGEEATDYKPAHDSDKG
-1028 VYTFTLPV
+1028 TWTFTIPKSKV
-1036 DEALDTKTGKLLIA
+1036 TF
-1050 GAVSAKVTD
+1050 SAEISATVTD
-1059 NVGHDSEAAPTE
+1059 NVGHCTERILPTTE
-1071 KNSNIQSDNLMIE
+1071 NSNAQSANLMIE

-1090 EITVSGSNKHGDWYS
+1090 DIKVSGSNKHGDWYS
-1105 SDVKFTVKASD
+1105 SDVKFTVKAAD

-1138 SKSKEKTE
+1138 SKSKEKTVS
-1146 NTDTFTI
+1146 TDAFTI

-1178 VSEEYI
+1178 VSKEYTE
-1184 KKVYKDITAPVI
+1184 KVYKDITAPVI

-1210 EDTAS
+1210 EDAAS

-1224 FKKDTKVTISA
+1224 FKKDTTVTISA

-1467 VTIAERNFN
+1467 VTITERNFN

-1836 LFTDDGKY
+1836 LFADDGKY

-1979 GSIAGI
+1979 GTIVGI

>member
-129 AVISGIVTKEDG
+129 AVISGTVTKEDG

-149 GLFYNGK
+149 GLFYNEK

-187 AYKNDS
+187 AYENDS
-193 VEITNVSE
+193 AEIINVSE
-201 NIVHDFIVVA
+201 DIVHNFTVVA

-224 TEVVADNISYNGNR
+224 SEVVADNISYNGNR

-246 GYRIESILVNSK
+246 GYRIENILVNSK
-258 KLSDEETPEY
+258 ELSDEETPEY

-281 TSNYTIRVKYYRQ
+281 TNNYTIRVKYYRQ

-307 VKYSDGNFENTV
+307 VKYSDGSSENTV
-319 AGFVSFDKSFDES
+319 AGFVSFDES

-337 PTKVTVKATPNEGYR
+337 PTKVTVKAIPKEGFR
-352 VASVIIDGGK
+352 VASVKIDGGE
-362 PDNFTTNNKAYE
+362 PDNFTTNNKVYE

-389 AVNAYKVSLAKDDK
+389 AINAYKVSLAKDDK
-403 TVRYIIE
+403 TVRYIIK
-410 DENGNKKKVT
+410 DENGKDKKVT
-420 AIGGVEHG
+420 AVGGIEHG
-428 SDVTAIITPPA
+428 SNVTAIITPPA
-439 GKNIEAIKAKDATA
+439 GKNIEAIKAEGAT
-453 EDPATAKDAATAEYI
+453 TAEYI

-479 LGKVTSNIVLSV
+479 LKNITSDIALSV
-491 EYSDVK
+491 EYSDVE

-506 YTAVDVDE
+506 YTAVDVD
-514 NTVKYVYESGTDS
+514 NKTVKYVYESGTKS

-549 ADKDYTVYTLDSD
+549 ADKDYTEYTFKSNIL
-562 VLIETI
+562 I
-568 KTIELYSSTE
+568 KTIELYNSTE

-590 QITFDDRAPLFGD
+590 QITFDGEGPSFGD
-603 DTGRYVETDGELK
+603 DTGRYSGDTKIEDYTSDGSVL
-616 ITKSWTKWEDNFKI
+616 
-630 TIKGTVSDNT
+630 IKGSVTDN
-640 DSTDNTDKY
+640 TDNTDKGY
-649 YGTKFVY
+649 YGTEFVY
-656 WSKTKAEDKKISLS
+656 WSKTKTEDKKISLS
-670 VLKSKFTEIEL
+670 VLKSEFTEIKL
-681 SNNEFSFEDKEIT
+681 SNSEFTIKDNAEAGET
-694 KESVE
+694 V
-699 GGSITYYLYAV
+699 YYLYAV

-716 SEEKEITAYVDAE
+716 SEEKQINVYIDKE
-729 KPTID
+729 KPTIENGG
-734 SITFSTEDK
+734 ITFSAEK
-743 NIVDNLINFLSF
+743 QGNIETIINMLSF
-755 GIFCKQEVYVTV
+755 GIFCKQKMKVTV
-767 SASDNKS
+767 
-774 GVTNIQLRIKD
+774 
-785 SKGEEKTFTA
+785 
-795 ETQNGNAVFA
+795 
-805 LTSKEVGNG
+805 
-814 YYLSAKAN
+814 KAN
-822 DLVGNESDEKT
+822 DDLSGINSVYLYIKENEKDLGENAKASEIKFANGKNKEVTFEFYLDQKQLENGGYISFKVLDKAGNMSDEIHLT
-833 PDTKS
+833 DTGLTSNRVLINSAAPKLES
-838 NFIMINDSK
+838 NFGDFENNK
-847 PAVSFSTP
+847 NV
-855 TATYTDIDK
+855 ATVKDK
-864 DKNIKLWYKTNG
+864 DKDKGKLWVKDSMFYDLEFKASDSISGLNN
-876 VKVGIKVNDVE
+876 VKVYLNDSDNPVVSE
-887 KDKINCGINKISIKL
+887 DYSKK
-902 NGKEL
+902 KEL
-907 EKNSDDNDYSDKLI
+907 TKEWAYTLERNNKKYK
-921 TEKNFSVVVNDEGEN
+921 EGEN
-936 TIEVKVINNLGVE
+936 TIRVVVTNNAGVSSKFE
-949 KTFTQKIYIDT
+949 EEIYIDT
-960 KTPEINKFEYVRINN
+960 KTPTITSFEFVEKNN
-975 DPFSKILNFLSFGN
+975 NLFAEVINFLSFGT
-989 FFNEQVKVNI
+989 FFNKEVEIIV
-999 TARDSGSGLAEMAL
+999 TPFDDGDSSGIKNVAL
-1013 TVGEKTYISKNATKG
+1013 YLNGEEATDYKPAHDSDKG
-1028 VYTFTLPV
+1028 TWTFTIPKSK
-1036 DEALDTKTGKLLIA
+1036 TKF
-1050 GAVSAKVTD
+1050 SAEISATVTD
-1059 NVGHDSEAAPTE
+1059 NVGHCTERILPTTE
-1071 KNSNIQSDNLMIE
+1071 NSNAKSANLMIE
-1084 TVKPEA
+1084 TVAPIADIK
-1090 EITVSGSNKHGDWYS
+1090 VSGSNKHGDWYS
-1105 SDVKFTVKASD
+1105 SDVKFTVKATD

-1138 SKSKEKTE
+1138 SKSKEKTVS
-1146 NTDTFTI
+1146 TDTFTI

-1178 VSEEYI
+1178 VSKEYTE
-1184 KKVYKDITAPVI
+1184 KVYKDITAPVI

-1210 EDTAS
+1210 EDAAS

-1224 FKKDTKVTISA
+1224 FKKDTTVTISA

-1315 NHIAFSKDKASYK
+1315 NHIAFSKDKTSYK

-1467 VTIAERNFN
+1467 VTITERNFN
-1476 ASDVKVKMTNTDGAV
+1476 ASDVNVKITNTDGAV
-1491 PALSEWTKHA
+1491 PALSEWTKHT

-1568 YKADRV
+1568 YKSDRV

-1713 NGQKITFADFEKAQK
+1713 NGRKITFADFEKAQK

-1789 ALNKS
+1789 SLNKS

-1979 GSIAGI
+1979 GTIVGI

>member
-389 AVNAYKVSLAKDDK
+389 AINAYKVSLAKDDK

-410 DENGNKKKVT
+410 DENGKDKKVT

-439 GKNIEAIKAKDATA
+439 GKNIEAIKAEGAT
-453 EDPATAKDAATAEYI
+453 TVEYI

-479 LGKVTSNIVLSV
+479 LGKVSSNIVLSV

-497 NAKVTFTEG
+497 NAEVTFTKG
-506 YTAVDVDE
+506 YTAVDVDD

-562 VLIETI
+562 VLIKTI
-568 KTIELYSSTE
+568 ETIELYSSTE

-590 QITFDDRAPLFGD
+590 QITFDGEAPKFGEE
-603 DTGRYVETDGELK
+603 TGRYSGDTIIKDYTSDGSVL
-616 ITKSWTKWEDNFKI
+616 
-630 TIKGTVSDNT
+630 IKGSVTDN
-640 DSTDNTDKY
+640 TDNTDKGY
-649 YGTKFVY
+649 YGTEFVY
-656 WSKTKAEDKKISLS
+656 LSKKSLKGEDGSINLSGNDVKKYT
-670 VLKSKFTEIEL
+670 LK
-681 SNNEFSFEDKEIT
+681 NNKFSFEDEAEAGT
-694 KESVE
+694 TV
-699 GGSITYYLYAV
+699 YYLYAV

-743 NIVDNLINFLSF
+743 NIVDKLINFLSF

-774 GVTNIQLRIKD
+774 GVTNIQLWIRD
-785 SKGEEKTFTA
+785 SKGNVVETLKAIKTDD
-795 ETQNGNAVFA
+795 ESYEGLRIENGNAVFV
-805 LTSKEVGNG
+805 LSKDKVGEG
-814 YYLSAKAN
+814 RYLSAFAY
-822 DLVGNESDEKT
+822 DLVGNQSDEKT

-847 PAVSFSTP
+847 PAVSFGTP
-855 TATYTDIDK
+855 DDVKYTDIDK
-864 DKNIKLWYKTNG
+864 DKNIKLWYDTKN
-876 VKVGIKVNDVE
+876 VKVDIKVNDVAE
-887 KDKINCGINKISIKL
+887 GKTNCGINKISIKL
-902 NGKEL
+902 NGDEL
-907 EKNSDDNDYSDKLI
+907 KVDSEGNEILDDYSDKLI
-921 TEKNFSVVVNDEGEN
+921 TEKNFSVVANAEGEN
-936 TIEVKVINNLGVE
+936 TIEVEVTNNLGVKE
-949 KTFTQKIYIDT
+949 TFTQNVYIDT
-960 KTPEINKFEYVRINN
+960 KTPEITSFEFVEKN
-975 DPFSKILNFLSFGN
+975 DNLFAKVINFLSFGT
-989 FFNEQVKVNI
+989 FFNKEVQI
-999 TARDSGSGLAEMAL
+999 TVTPFDDGDSSGINNVAL
-1013 TVGEKTYISKNATKG
+1013 YLNGEEATDYKPDHDSERG
-1028 VYTFTLPV
+1028 TWTFTIPEPKV
-1036 DEALDTKTGKLLIA
+1036 KF
-1050 GAVSAKVTD
+1050 SAEISATVTD
-1059 NVGHDSEAAPTE
+1059 NVGHCTE
-1071 KNSNIQSDNLMIE
+1071 KIRPTTENSNAQSANLMIE
-1084 TVKPEA
+1084 TVKPKA

-1138 SKSKEKTE
+1138 SKSKEKTK
-1146 NTDTFTI
+1146 NTDAFTI

-1178 VSEEYI
+1178 VSEEYTQ
-1184 KKVYKDITAPVI
+1184 KVYKDITAPVI

-1256 NKSAEKTVTVK
+1256 NKSAEKTITVK

-1441 VIAVSY
+1441 VITVSY

-1789 ALNKS
+1789 SLNKS

>member
-410 DENGNKKKVT
+410 DENGKDKKVT

-439 GKNIEAIKAKDATA
+439 GKNIEAIKAEGAT
-453 EDPATAKDAATAEYI
+453 TAEYK
-468 LNEDGKTYTLT
+468 LNDDGKTYTLT
-479 LGKVTSNIVLSV
+479 LKNIISDIALSV

-497 NAKVTFTEG
+497 NAEVTFTEG
-506 YTAVDVDE
+506 YTAVDVDN

-568 KTIELYSSTE
+568 ETIELYNSTE

-590 QITFDDRAPLFGD
+590 QITFDDEAPLFGD
-603 DTGRYVETDGELK
+603 DTGRYNGDTIIEDYTSDGSVL
-616 ITKSWTKWEDNFKI
+616 
-630 TIKGTVSDNT
+630 IKGSVTDNT
-640 DSTDNTDKY
+640 DNDKY

-656 WSKTKAEDKKISLS
+656 WSKTKTEDKKISLS
-670 VLKSKFTEIEL
+670 VLKSEFTQIEL
-681 SNNEFSFEDKEIT
+681 SNSEFTIEDNAEAGT
-694 KESVE
+694 TV
-699 GGSITYYLYAV
+699 YYLYAV

-716 SEEKEITAYVDAE
+716 SEEKQINVYVDKE
-729 KPTID
+729 KPTIKKGD
-734 SITFSTEDK
+734 ITFSTENQG
-743 NIVDNLINFLSF
+743 NIETIINMLTF
-755 GIFCKQEVYVTV
+755 GIFCKQKVKVTV
-767 SASDNKS
+767 KATDNLSGINSVNLYINKNLIANANISD
-774 GVTNIQLRIKD
+774 
-785 SKGEEKTFTA
+785 
-795 ETQNGNAVFA
+795 
-805 LTSKEVGNG
+805 VG
-814 YYLSAKAN
+814 SAN
-822 DLVGNESDEKT
+822 DNNKDTVEFYLDKTQLEKGGYISFKVLDKAGNMSDEIHLT
-833 PDTKS
+833 DTGLKS
-838 NFIMINDSK
+838 NRVLINSAPPKLESNFDQFK
-847 PAVSFSTP
+847 KENGVVTVK
-855 TATYTDIDK
+855 DK
-864 DKNIKLWYKTNG
+864 DKDKLWVNKDSMSYDLELKASDSISGLNN
-876 VKVGIKVNDVE
+876 VKVYLND
-887 KDKINCGINKISIKL
+887 L
-902 NGKEL
+902 
-907 EKNSDDNDYSDKLI
+907 KNPVTSKDYSKM
-921 TEKNFSVVVNDEGEN
+921 EKQTNNWAYTLKCNNDNYREGEN
-936 TIEVKVINNLGVE
+936 TIRVVVTNNAGVSSE
-949 KTFTQKIYIDT
+949 FKKEIYIDT
-960 KTPEINKFEYVRINN
+960 KTPTIKSFEFVESNN
-975 DPFSKILNFLSFGN
+975 NLFAKVINFLSFGT
-989 FFNEQVKVNI
+989 FFNEEVQI
-999 TARDSGSGLAEMAL
+999 TVTPFDDGDSSGIKNVAL
-1013 TVGEKTYISKNATKG
+1013 YLNGEEAKDYKPAHDSERGTW
-1028 VYTFTLPV
+1028 TFTIPKPKV
-1036 DEALDTKTGKLLIA
+1036 KF
-1050 GAVSAKVTD
+1050 SAEISATVTD
-1059 NVGHDSEAAPTE
+1059 NVGHCTE
-1071 KNSNIQSDNLMIE
+1071 KIRPTTENSNAQSANLMIE

-1090 EITVSGSNKHGDWYS
+1090 DITVSGSNKHGDWYS
-1105 SDVKFTVKASD
+1105 FDVKFTVKASD
-1116 SDSGVR
+1116 SDDSSGVR

-1138 SKSKEKTE
+1138 SKSKKKVES
-1146 NTDTFTI
+1146 TDAFTI

-1178 VSEEYI
+1178 VSEEYTQ
-1184 KKVYKDITAPVI
+1184 KVYKDITAPVI

-1224 FKKDTKVTISA
+1224 FKKDTTVTISA

-1291 KNITKDF
+1291 KNTTKDF

-1375 VDNNRKMS
+1375 VDNSRKMS

-1467 VTIAERNFN
+1467 VTITERNFN

-1501 DNNNPDATY
+1501 DNNDPDATY

-1640 NVMANYAAD
+1640 NVMADYSAD

>member
-102 YKDVADYELTVNKG
+102 YKDVADYELTVNK
-116 DTEAAVSLTALEK
+116 DDAEAAVSLTALEK
-129 AVISGIVTKEDG
+129 AVISGTVTKEDG
-141 SAYNNATV
+141 KAYNNATV

-156 IVKQAKPDSKGR
+156 IVKQVKPDSKGR

-178 YTLKLSTGD
+178 YTVKVFPSK
-187 AYKNDS
+187 AYENAS
-193 VEITNVSE
+193 AEIINVSE
-201 NIVHDFIVVA
+201 DIVHNFTVVA
-211 KKYSITVIDNPGD
+211 KKYSIKVIDNPGD
-224 TEVVADNISYNGNR
+224 TEVVVANNIPYNGNR

-281 TSNYTIRVKYYRQ
+281 TNNYTIRVKYYRQ

-307 VKYSDGNFENTV
+307 VKYSDGNSENTV
-319 AGFVSFDKSFDES
+319 AGFVSFDES

-337 PTKVTVKATPNEGYR
+337 PTKVTVKAIPKEGFR
-352 VASVIIDGGK
+352 VASVKIDGGE
-362 PDNFTTNNKAYE
+362 PDNFTTNNKVYE

-389 AVNAYKVSLAKDDK
+389 AINAYKVSLAKDDK
-403 TVRYIIE
+403 TVRFINS
-410 DENGNKKKVT
+410 DGNKVT
-420 AIGGVEHG
+420 AVGGVEHG

-497 NAKVTFTEG
+497 NAEVTFTKG
-506 YTAVDVDE
+506 YTAVDVDN
-514 NTVKYVYESGTDS
+514 NTVKYVYESGTKS

-540 VNGKLIKAD
+540 VNGKLLKAD
-549 ADKDYTVYTLDSD
+549 ADKDYTEYTFKSNIL
-562 VLIETI
+562 I
-568 KTIELYSSTE
+568 KTIELYSSAE

-590 QITFDDRAPLFGD
+590 QITFDDRAPD
-603 DTGRYVETDGELK
+603 IISADRYVETDGQLK
-616 ITKSWTKWEDNFKI
+616 KNNGWTKWEDNFRI

-640 DSTDNTDKY
+640 DNDKY

-656 WSKTKAEDKKISLS
+656 WSKESLKGKDGSINLSGDGVKKST
-670 VLKSKFTEIEL
+670 LK
-681 SNNEFSFEDKEIT
+681 NNEFSFEDEEIT

-716 SEEKEITAYVDAE
+716 SEEKQIKAYVDAE

-767 SASDNKS
+767 NASDNKS
-774 GVTNIQLRIKD
+774 GVNDIQLWIRD
-785 SKGEEKTFTA
+785 SKGEIKYLTA
-795 ETQNGNAVFA
+795 KTQNGKAVFV
-805 LTSKEVGNG
+805 LSKDEVGEG
-814 YYLSAKAN
+814 RYLSAIAY
-822 DLVGNESDEKT
+822 DLVGNSTGEIT
-833 PDTKS
+833 PNTES

-847 PAVSFSTP
+847 PAVSFGTP
-855 TATYTDIDK
+855 TATYTDK
-864 DKNIKLWYKTNG
+864 DKKLWYKTND
-876 VKVGIKVNDVE
+876 VKVDIKVNDVE
-887 KDKINCGINKISIKL
+887 EGKTNCGINKISIKL

-907 EKNSDDNDYSDKLI
+907 KEDSDSNEILNNYSNELI
-921 TEKNFSVVVNDEGEN
+921 TEKNFSVVVKDEGEN
-936 TIEVKVINNLGVE
+936 TIDVKVINNLGVE

-960 KTPEINKFEYVRINN
+960 TKPEINKFEYVRINN

-989 FFNEQVKVNI
+989 FFNEEVKVNI
-999 TARDSGSGLAEMAL
+999 TASDSGSGLAEMTL
-1013 TVGEKTYISKNATKG
+1013 TVGEKTHTSTTATNG
-1028 VYTFTLPV
+1028 AYTFTLPV
-1036 DEALDTKTGKLLIA
+1036 DETLDTKTGKLIA
-1050 GAVSAKVTD
+1050 AAVSAKVID
-1059 NVGHDSEAAPTE
+1059 NVGHYSEAAPTE
-1071 KNSNIQSDNLMIE
+1071 KNSNIQSNNLMIE
-1084 TVKPEA
+1084 TVKPTA
-1090 EITVSGSNKHGDWYS
+1090 DIKVSGSNKHGDWYS
-1105 SDVKFTVKASD
+1105 SDVKFTVKATD

-1138 SKSKEKTE
+1138 SKSKEKTVS
-1146 NTDTFTI
+1146 TDAFTI

-1178 VSEEYI
+1178 VSKEYTE
-1184 KKVYKDITAPVI
+1184 KVYKDITAPVI

-1224 FKKDTKVTISA
+1224 FKKDTTVTISA

-1315 NHIAFSKDKASYK
+1315 NHIAFSKDKTSYK

-1640 NVMANYAAD
+1640 NVIANYAAD

-1713 NGQKITFADFEKAQK
+1713 NGRKITFADFEKVQK

-1789 ALNKS
+1789 SLNKS

-1979 GSIAGI
+1979 GTIVGI

>member
-47 MNGENLVTAGTEITL
+47 MNGESLVTAGTEITL
-62 TKKDDKTKTDTQS
+62 TKKDDETKTDTQS

-129 AVISGIVTKEDG
+129 AVISGTVTKEDG

-149 GLFYNGK
+149 GLFYNEK

-201 NIVHDFIVVA
+201 DIVHDFIVVA

-224 TEVVADNISYNGNR
+224 SEVVADNISYNGNR

-362 PDNFTTNNKAYE
+362 KNDDDEKNNGGATYNFTTNNKAYE

-403 TVRYIIE
+403 TVRFINS
-410 DENGNKKKVT
+410 DGNKVT
-420 AIGGVEHG
+420 AVGGVEHG

-439 GKNIEAIKAKDATA
+439 GKNIEAIKAEGAT
-453 EDPATAKDAATAEYI
+453 TAEYI
-468 LNEDGKTYTLT
+468 LNDDGKTYTLT

-497 NAKVTFTEG
+497 NAEVTFTKG
-506 YTAVDVDE
+506 YTAVDVDN

-527 ASITSPKGFDIMR
+527 ASIKSPEGFDIMR

-549 ADKDYTVYTLDSD
+549 ADKDYTEYTFKSNI
-562 VLIETI
+562 LI
-568 KTIELYSSTE
+568 KKIELYNSTE

-590 QITFDDRAPLFGD
+590 QITFDDEGPKFSK
-603 DTGRYVETDGELK
+603 DTGRYVETGGKLDIING
-616 ITKSWTKWEDNFKI
+616 WTKWEDNFRI

-640 DSTDNTDKY
+640 DNTDKGY
-649 YGTKFVY
+649 YGTEFVY
-656 WSKTKAEDKKISLS
+656 WSKTPLKDKNNNFDIENISDDQKI
-670 VLKSKFTEIEL
+670 KITDGTFTFSDEL
-681 SNNEFSFEDKEIT
+681 NKDEVNK
-694 KESVE
+694 
-699 GGSITYYLYAV
+699 GNITYYLYAV
-710 DRSGNI
+710 DFSGNV
-716 SEEKEITAYVDAE
+716 SEEKQITAFVDNE

-734 SITFSTEDK
+734 GITFSTDDT

-767 SASDNKS
+767 NASDNKS
-774 GVTNIQLRIKD
+774 GVTNIQLQIKD
-785 SKGEEKTFTA
+785 SKGEIKSLTA
-795 ETQNGNAVFA
+795 KTQNGKAVFV
-805 LTSKEVGNG
+805 LSKDEVGEG
-814 YYLSAKAN
+814 RYLSAIAC
-822 DLVGNESDEKT
+822 DLVGNQSDEKT
-833 PDTKS
+833 PDTES
-838 NFIMINDSK
+838 NFIMINDLK
-847 PAVSFSTP
+847 PAVSFGTP
-855 TATYTDIDK
+855 KATYTDTDK
-864 DKNIKLWYKTNG
+864 DKNKKLWYKTND
-876 VKVGIKVNDVE
+876 VKVDIKVNDVE
-887 KDKINCGINKISIKL
+887 EGKTNCGINKISIKL

-907 EKNSDDNDYSDKLI
+907 KEDSDGNEILNNYSNELI
-921 TEKNFSVVVNDEGEN
+921 TEKNFSVVVKDEGEN
-936 TIEVKVINNLGVE
+936 TIDVKVINNLGVE
-949 KTFTQKIYIDT
+949 KTSTQKIYIDT
-960 KTPEINKFEYVRINN
+960 KTPEINKFEYVRIND

-989 FFNEQVKVNI
+989 FFNEEVKVNI
-999 TARDSGSGLAEMAL
+999 TASDSGSGLAEMTL
-1013 TVGEKTYISKNATKG
+1013 TVGEKTHTSTTATNG

-1036 DEALDTKTGKLLIA
+1036 DETLDTKTGKLIA
-1050 GAVSAKVTD
+1050 AAVSAKVTD
-1059 NVGHDSEAAPTE
+1059 NVGHYSQAAPTE
-1071 KNSNIQSDNLMIE
+1071 KNSNIQSNNLMIE

-1090 EITVSGSNKHGDWYS
+1090 DIKVSGSNKHGDWYS
-1105 SDVKFTVKASD
+1105 SDVKFTVKATD

-1138 SKSKEKTE
+1138 SKSKEKTVS
-1146 NTDTFTI
+1146 TDAFTI

-1178 VSEEYI
+1178 VSKEYTE
-1184 KKVYKDITAPVI
+1184 KVYKDITAPVI

-1210 EDTAS
+1210 EDAAS

-1224 FKKDTKVTISA
+1224 FKKDTTVTISA

-1467 VTIAERNFN
+1467 VTITERNFN

-1713 NGQKITFADFEKAQK
+1713 NGRKITFADFEKAQK

-1789 ALNKS
+1789 SLKKS

-1979 GSIAGI
+1979 GTIVGI

>member
-62 TKKDDKTKTDTQS
+62 TKKDDETKTDTQS

-102 YKDVADYELTVNKG
+102 YKDVADYELTVNK
-116 DTEAAVSLTALEK
+116 DDAEAAVSLTALEK
-129 AVISGIVTKEDG
+129 AVISGTVAKEDG
-141 SAYNNATV
+141 KAYNNATV

-187 AYKNDS
+187 AYENDS
-193 VEITNVSE
+193 AEIINVSE
-201 NIVHDFIVVA
+201 DIVHNFTVVA

-224 TEVVADNISYNGNR
+224 SEVVADNISYNGNR

-246 GYRIESILVNSK
+246 GYRIENILVNSK
-258 KLSDEETPEY
+258 ELSDEETPEY

-281 TSNYTIRVKYYRQ
+281 TNNYTIRVKYYRQ

-307 VKYSDGNFENTV
+307 VKYSDGNSENTV
-319 AGFVSFDKSFDES
+319 AGFVSFDES

-337 PTKVTVKATPNEGYR
+337 PTKVTVKAIPKEGFR
-352 VASVIIDGGK
+352 VASVKIDGGE
-362 PDNFTTNNKAYE
+362 PDNFTTNNKVYE

-389 AVNAYKVSLAKDDK
+389 AINAYKVSLAKDDK
-403 TVRYIIE
+403 TVRYIIK
-410 DENGNKKKVT
+410 DENGKDKKVT
-420 AIGGVEHG
+420 AVGGVEHG

-439 GKNIEAIKAKDATA
+439 GKNIEAIKAEGAT
-453 EDPATAKDAATAEYI
+453 TAEYI
-468 LNEDGKTYTLT
+468 LNADGKTYTLT
-479 LGKVTSNIVLSV
+479 LKNITSDIALSV
-491 EYSDVK
+491 EYSDVE
-497 NAKVTFTEG
+497 NAEVTFTKG
-506 YTAVDVDE
+506 YTVVDVDD
-514 NTVKYVYESGTDS
+514 NTVKYVYESRTDS
-527 ASITSPKGFDIMR
+527 ASIKSHEGKGFDIMR

-549 ADKDYTVYTLDSD
+549 ADKDYTVYTFKSNIL
-562 VLIETI
+562 I
-568 KTIELYSSTE
+568 KTIELYNSTE

-590 QITFDDRAPLFGD
+590 QITFDDRAPEFISAD
-603 DTGRYVETDGELK
+603 RYVETDGELDK
-616 ITKSWTKWEDNFKI
+616 NNGWTKWEDNLKI

-640 DSTDNTDKY
+640 DNDKY

-656 WSKTKAEDKKISLS
+656 WSKKSLKGEDGSINLSGDGVKKSTL
-670 VLKSKFTEIEL
+670 E
-681 SNNEFSFEDKEIT
+681 NNKFSFEDKEIT

-699 GGSITYYLYAV
+699 GEEDGRITYYLYAV

-716 SEEKEITAYVDAE
+716 SEEKQIKAYVDAE

-734 SITFSTEDK
+734 SITFSTEDE

-755 GIFCKQEVYVTV
+755 GIFCKQNVYVTV
-767 SASDNKS
+767 NASDNNKS
-774 GVTNIQLRIKD
+774 GVTNIQLWIRD
-785 SKGEEKTFTA
+785 SKGDVVETLKAIKTDD
-795 ETQNGNAVFA
+795 ESYKGLRIENGNAVFV
-805 LTSKEVGNG
+805 LSKDEVGEG
-814 YYLSAKAN
+814 RYLSAIAY
-822 DLVGNESDEKT
+822 DLVGNQSDEKI

-838 NFIMINDSK
+838 NNFIMINDLK
-847 PAVSFSTP
+847 PAVSFGTP
-855 TATYTDIDK
+855 TATYTDK
-864 DKNIKLWYKTNG
+864 DKKLWYKTND
-876 VKVGIKVNDVE
+876 VKVDIKVNDVE
-887 KDKINCGINKISIKL
+887 EGKTNCGINKISIKL

-907 EKNSDDNDYSDKLI
+907 KEDSDSNEILNNYSNELI
-921 TEKNFSVVVNDEGEN
+921 TEKNFSVVVNKEGEN
-936 TIEVKVINNLGVE
+936 TIDVKVINNLGVE

-960 KTPEINKFEYVRINN
+960 TKPEINKFEYVRINN

-989 FFNEQVKVNI
+989 FFNEEVKVNI
-999 TARDSGSGLAEMAL
+999 TASDSGSGLAEMTL
-1013 TVGEKTYISKNATKG
+1013 TVGEKTHTSTTATNG

-1036 DEALDTKTGKLLIA
+1036 DETLDAKTGKLIA
-1050 GAVSAKVTD
+1050 AAVSAKVTD
-1059 NVGHDSEAAPTE
+1059 NVGHDLQVAPTE

-1084 TVKPEA
+1084 TIKPEA
-1090 EITVSGSNKHGDWYS
+1090 DIKVSGSNKHGDWYS
-1105 SDVKFTVKASD
+1105 SDVKFTVKAAD

-1138 SKSKEKTE
+1138 SKSKEKTVS
-1146 NTDTFTI
+1146 TDAFTI

-1178 VSEEYI
+1178 VSKEYTE
-1184 KKVYKDITAPVI
+1184 KVYKDITAPVI

-1210 EDTAS
+1210 EDAAS

-1224 FKKDTKVTISA
+1224 FKKDTTVTISA

-1315 NHIAFSKDKASYK
+1315 NHIAFSKDKTSYK

-1467 VTIAERNFN
+1467 VTITERNFN
-1476 ASDVKVKMTNTDGAV
+1476 ASDVNVKITNTDGAV
-1491 PALSEWTKHA
+1491 PALSEWTKHT

-1713 NGQKITFADFEKAQK
+1713 NGRKITFADFEKAQK

-1789 ALNKS
+1789 SLNKS

-1979 GSIAGI
+1979 GTIAGI

>member
-102 YKDVADYELTVNKG
+102 YKDVADYELTVNK
-116 DTEAAVSLTALEK
+116 DDAEAAVSLTALEK
-129 AVISGIVTKEDG
+129 AVISGTVTKEDG
-141 SAYNNATV
+141 KAYNNATV

-156 IVKQAKPDSKGR
+156 IVKQVKPDSKGR

-178 YTLKLSTGD
+178 YTVKVFPSK
-187 AYKNDS
+187 AYENAS
-193 VEITNVSE
+193 AEIINVSE
-201 NIVHDFIVVA
+201 DIVHNFTVVA
-211 KKYSITVIDNPGD
+211 KKYSIKVIDNPGD

-246 GYRIESILVNSK
+246 GYRIENILVNSK
-258 KLSDEETPEY
+258 ELSDEETPEY

-281 TSNYTIRVKYYRQ
+281 TNNYTIRVKYYRQ

-307 VKYSDGNFENTV
+307 VKYSDGNSENTV
-319 AGFVSFDKSFDES
+319 AGFVSFDES

-337 PTKVTVKATPNEGYR
+337 PTKVTVKAIPKEGFR
-352 VASVIIDGGK
+352 VASVKIDGGE
-362 PDNFTTNNKAYE
+362 PDNFTTNNKVYE

-389 AVNAYKVSLAKDDK
+389 AINAYKVSLAKDDK
-403 TVRYIIE
+403 TVRFINS
-410 DENGNKKKVT
+410 DGNKVT
-420 AIGGVEHG
+420 AVGGVEHG

-439 GKNIEAIKAKDATA
+439 GKNIEAIKAEGAT
-453 EDPATAKDAATAEYI
+453 TAEYI
-468 LNEDGKTYTLT
+468 LNKDGKTYTLT

-497 NAKVTFTEG
+497 NAEVTFTKG
-506 YTAVDVDE
+506 YTAVDVDN
-514 NTVKYVYESGTDS
+514 NTVKYVYESGTKS

-540 VNGKLIKAD
+540 VNGKLLKAD
-549 ADKDYTVYTLDSD
+549 ADKDYTEYTFKSNIL
-562 VLIETI
+562 I

-603 DTGRYVETDGELK
+603 DTGRYSGDTKIEDYTSDGSVL
-616 ITKSWTKWEDNFKI
+616 
-630 TIKGTVSDNT
+630 IKGSVTDN
-640 DSTDNTDKY
+640 TDNTDKGY
-649 YGTKFVY
+649 YGTEFVY
-656 WSKTKAEDKKISLS
+656 LSKKSLKGEDGSINLS
-670 VLKSKFTEIEL
+670 GNDVKKFTL
-681 SNNEFSFEDKEIT
+681 KNNEFSFEDNAEAGT
-694 KESVE
+694 TV
-699 GGSITYYLYAV
+699 YYLYAV

-716 SEEKEITAYVDAE
+716 SEKQINVYVDKQ
-729 KPTID
+729 KPTIEKG
-734 SITFSTEDK
+734 SITFSAEK
-743 NIVDNLINFLSF
+743 QGNIETIINMLSF
-755 GIFCKQEVYVTV
+755 GIFCKQKMKVTV
-767 SASDNKS
+767 
-774 GVTNIQLRIKD
+774 
-785 SKGEEKTFTA
+785 
-795 ETQNGNAVFA
+795 
-805 LTSKEVGNG
+805 
-814 YYLSAKAN
+814 KAN
-822 DLVGNESDEKT
+822 DDLSGINSVYLYIKENEKDLGENAKASEIKFANGKNKEVTFEFYLDQKQLENGGYISFKVLDNAGNMSDEIHLT
-833 PDTKS
+833 DTGLTSNRVLINSAAPELKS
-838 NFIMINDSK
+838 NFDKFKKENGVVTVKDKDEDKLWVKDNMFYDLEFEASDSISGLNNVKVYLNDSDN
-847 PAVSFSTP
+847 PVVSEDYS
-855 TATYTDIDK
+855 K
-864 DKNIKLWYKTNG
+864 K
-876 VKVGIKVNDVE
+876 
-887 KDKINCGINKISIKL
+887 
-902 NGKEL
+902 KEL
-907 EKNSDDNDYSDKLI
+907 TKEWAYTLERNNKKYK
-921 TEKNFSVVVNDEGEN
+921 EGEN
-936 TIEVKVINNLGVE
+936 TIRVVVTNNAGVSSE
-949 KTFTQKIYIDT
+949 FKKKIYIDT
-960 KTPEINKFEYVRINN
+960 TKPEINKFEYVRINN

-999 TARDSGSGLAEMAL
+999 TASDSGSGLAEMTL
-1013 TVGEKTYISKNATKG
+1013 TVGEKTYTSTTATNG
-1028 VYTFTLPV
+1028 IYTFTLPV

-1059 NVGHDSEAAPTE
+1059 NVGHDLQAAPTE
-1071 KNSNIQSDNLMIE
+1071 KNSNIQSNNLMIE
-1084 TVKPEA
+1084 TVKPTA
-1090 EITVSGSNKHGDWYS
+1090 DIKVSGSNKHGDWYS
-1105 SDVKFTVKASD
+1105 SDVKFTVKAAD

-1138 SKSKEKTE
+1138 SKSKEKTVS
-1146 NTDTFTI
+1146 TDAFTI

-1178 VSEEYI
+1178 VSKEYTE
-1184 KKVYKDITAPVI
+1184 KVYKDITAPVI

-1224 FKKDTKVTISA
+1224 FKKDTTVTISA

-1291 KNITKDF
+1291 KNTTKDF

-1315 NHIAFSKDKASYK
+1315 NHIAFSKDKTSYK

-1467 VTIAERNFN
+1467 VTITERNFN

-1640 NVMANYAAD
+1640 NVMENYAAD

-1713 NGQKITFADFEKAQK
+1713 NGRKITFADFEKVQK

-1745 ETTASIT
+1745 GTTASIT

-1789 ALNKS
+1789 SLNKS

-1979 GSIAGI
+1979 GTIVGI

>member
-47 MNGENLVTAGTEITL
+47 MNGENLVTAGAEITL
-62 TKKDDKTKTDTQS
+62 TKKDDETKTDTQS

-129 AVISGIVTKEDG
+129 AVISGTVTKEDG

-149 GLFYNGK
+149 GLFYNEK

-178 YTLKLSTGD
+178 YTVKVFPSK
-187 AYKNDS
+187 AYENASAK
-193 VEITNVSE
+193 ITNVSE
-201 NIVHDFIVVA
+201 DIVQNFTVVA
-211 KKYSITVIDNPGD
+211 KKYSITVKDNPGD
-224 TEVVADNISYNGNR
+224 SEVVADNIPYNGNR

-258 KLSDEETPEY
+258 KLSDKETPEY

-281 TSNYTIRVKYYRQ
+281 TSNYTIRVQYYRQ

-307 VKYSDGNFENTV
+307 VTYKDGNFENTV
-319 AGFVSFDKSFDES
+319 AGFVSFDES

-352 VASVIIDGGK
+352 VASVKIDGGK
-362 PDNFTTNNKAYE
+362 KNDDDEKNNGGATYNFTTNNKAYE

-403 TVRYIIE
+403 TVRFINS
-410 DENGNKKKVT
+410 DGNKVT
-420 AIGGVEHG
+420 AVGGVEHG

-439 GKNIEAIKAKDATA
+439 GKNIEAIKADGAT
-453 EDPATAKDAATAEYI
+453 TAEYK
-468 LNEDGKTYTLT
+468 LNDDGKTYTLT
-479 LGKVTSNIVLSV
+479 LKNITSNIALSV
-491 EYSDVK
+491 EYADIQK
-497 NAKVTFTEG
+497 TEDKVIFTEG
-506 YTAVDVDE
+506 YTAVGVDN
-514 NTVKYVYESGTDS
+514 NTVKYVYKSNIKS
-527 ASITSPKGFDIMR
+527 ASIKSPEGFDIMR
-540 VNGKLIKAD
+540 VNGKLIKAE
-549 ADKDYTVYTLDSD
+549 ADKDYTEYTFQSNI
-562 VLIETI
+562 LI
-568 KTIELYSSTE
+568 KKIELYNSTE

-590 QITFDDRAPLFGD
+590 QITFDGRAPLFGD
-603 DTGRYVETDGELK
+603 DTGRYNEETKIEDYTSDGSVL
-616 ITKSWTKWEDNFKI
+616 
-630 TIKGTVSDNT
+630 IKGSVTDNT
-640 DSTDNTDKY
+640 DNTDNTDKCY
-649 YGTKFVY
+649 YGTEFVY
-656 WSKTKAEDKKISLS
+656 LSKKSLKGEDGSINLS
-670 VLKSKFTEIEL
+670 GNDVKKFTLE
-681 SNNEFSFEDKEIT
+681 NNEFRFEDNAEAGT
-694 KESVE
+694 TV
-699 GGSITYYLYAV
+699 YYLYAV

-716 SEEKEITAYVDAE
+716 SEEKQINVYVDKG
-729 KPTID
+729 KPTIKQGN
-734 SITFSTEDK
+734 ITFSTEKQGD
-743 NIVDNLINFLSF
+743 IEAIINMLSF
-755 GIFCKQEVYVTV
+755 GIFCKQQVKVTVKAEDYLSGINSVYLYIKENEENLGENAKASEIKFANGKNKEVTFDFYLDETQLKNGGYISFKVLDNAGNMSDEIHLTDTGLTSNRVLINSAAPKLESNFGDFEKANGVVTVKDKDENKLWVKDNMFYDLEFEASDSISGLNNVKVYLNDSDNPVVSEVY
-767 SASDNKS
+767 S
-774 GVTNIQLRIKD
+774 
-785 SKGEEKTFTA
+785 EK
-795 ETQNGNAVFA
+795 
-805 LTSKEVGNG
+805 
-814 YYLSAKAN
+814 
-822 DLVGNESDEKT
+822 EKQ
-833 PDTKS
+833 TKW
-838 NFIMINDSK
+838 
-847 PAVSFSTP
+847 ACTLEH
-855 TATYTDIDK
+855 DK
-864 DKNIKLWYKTNG
+864 YK
-876 VKVGIKVNDVE
+876 
-887 KDKINCGINKISIKL
+887 
-902 NGKEL
+902 
-907 EKNSDDNDYSDKLI
+907 YR
-921 TEKNFSVVVNDEGEN
+921 EGEN
-936 TIEVKVINNLGVE
+936 TICVVVTNNAGVSSE
-949 KTFTQKIYIDT
+949 FKKEIYIDT
-960 KTPEINKFEYVRINN
+960 KTPTIKSFEFVESNN
-975 DPFSKILNFLSFGN
+975 NLFAKVINFLSFGT
-989 FFNEQVKVNI
+989 FFNEEVQI
-999 TARDSGSGLAEMAL
+999 TVTPFDDGDSSGIKNVAL
-1013 TVGEKTYISKNATKG
+1013 YLNGEEATDYKPAHDSDKG
-1028 VYTFTLPV
+1028 TWTFTIPKSKV
-1036 DEALDTKTGKLLIA
+1036 TF
-1050 GAVSAKVTD
+1050 SAEISATVTD
-1059 NVGHDSEAAPTE
+1059 NVGHCTERILPTTE
-1071 KNSNIQSDNLMIE
+1071 NSNAQSANLMIE
-1084 TVKPEA
+1084 TVKPKA

-1116 SDSGVR
+1116 GESGVR

-1138 SKSKEKTE
+1138 SKSKEKTV
-1146 NTDTFTI
+1146 NTDAFTI

-1178 VSEEYI
+1178 VSKEYTQ
-1184 KKVYKDITAPVI
+1184 KVYKDITAPVI

-1248 YYTVDVDN
+1248 YYTVDVDK

-1375 VDNNRKMS
+1375 VDNSRKMS

-1467 VTIAERNFN
+1467 VTITERNFN

-1789 ALNKS
+1789 SLNKS

>member
-129 AVISGIVTKEDG
+129 AVISGTVTKEDG
-141 SAYNNATV
+141 KAYNNATV

-410 DENGNKKKVT
+410 DENGKDKKVT

-428 SDVTAIITPPA
+428 SDVAAIITPPA
-439 GKNIEAIKAKDATA
+439 GKNIEAIKAEGAT
-453 EDPATAKDAATAEYI
+453 TAEYI

-479 LGKVTSNIVLSV
+479 LKNITSDIALSV
-491 EYSDVK
+491 EYSDIQK
-497 NAKVTFTEG
+497 TEDKVTFTEPVSIDDSG
-506 YTAVDVDE
+506 KTVINYIYVKSDDNTKNSVKLETDYQYIRVNGIFSNKNTYTIDE
-514 NTVKYVYESGTDS
+514 NT
-527 ASITSPKGFDIMR
+527 
-540 VNGKLIKAD
+540 
-549 ADKDYTVYTLDSD
+549 
-562 VLIETI
+562 LIES
-568 KTIELYSSTE
+568 IELYSSTE

-590 QITFDDRAPLFGD
+590 QITFDDEAPKFGEE
-603 DTGRYVETDGELK
+603 TGRYNEETKIEDYTSDGSVL
-616 ITKSWTKWEDNFKI
+616 
-630 TIKGTVSDNT
+630 IKGSVTDNT
-640 DSTDNTDKY
+640 DNDKY

-656 WSKTKAEDKKISLS
+656 WSKTKTEDKKISLS
-670 VLKSKFTEIEL
+670 VLKSEFTEIEL
-681 SNNEFSFEDKEIT
+681 SNSEFTIEEKNAEAGTTI
-694 KESVE
+694 
-699 GGSITYYLYAV
+699 YYLYAV

-716 SEEKEITAYVDAE
+716 SDEKQINVYIDKV
-729 KPTID
+729 KPTIKKGD
-734 SITFSTEDK
+734 ITFSTEKQGD
-743 NIVDNLINFLSF
+743 IEAIINMLSF
-755 GIFCKQEVYVTV
+755 GIFCKQQVKVTV
-767 SASDNKS
+767 KATDDLSGINSVNLYINKNLIANANISDVGSANDNNKDTVEFYLDKTQLEKGGYISFKVLDKAGNMSDEIHLTDTGLISNRVLINSAAPKLESNFDDDDFKKANGVVTVGKKLWVNKDSMSYDLEFKASDNIS
-774 GVTNIQLRIKD
+774 GLNNVKVYLND
-785 SKGEEKTFTA
+785 
-795 ETQNGNAVFA
+795 NPV
-805 LTSKEVGNG
+805 TSK
-814 YYLSAKAN
+814 
-822 DLVGNESDEKT
+822 
-833 PDTKS
+833 
-838 NFIMINDSK
+838 
-847 PAVSFSTP
+847 
-855 TATYTDIDK
+855 
-864 DKNIKLWYKTNG
+864 
-876 VKVGIKVNDVE
+876 
-887 KDKINCGINKISIKL
+887 
-902 NGKEL
+902 
-907 EKNSDDNDYSDKLI
+907 DYS
-921 TEKNFSVVVNDEGEN
+921 EKEKQTNNWAYTLKCNNDNYREGEN
-936 TIEVKVINNLGVE
+936 TIRVVVTNNAGVSSKFE
-949 KTFTQKIYIDT
+949 QNIYIDT
-960 KTPEINKFEYVRINN
+960 KTPTITSFEFVEKN
-975 DPFSKILNFLSFGN
+975 DNLFAKVINFLSFGT
-989 FFNEQVKVNI
+989 FFNEEVQI
-999 TARDSGSGLAEMAL
+999 TVTPFDDGDSSGIKNVALYLNGEEAKDYKPDHDSGRG
-1013 TVGEKTYISKNATKG
+1013 TW
-1028 VYTFTLPV
+1028 TFTIPKPKV
-1036 DEALDTKTGKLLIA
+1036 KF
-1050 GAVSAKVTD
+1050 SAEISATVTD
-1059 NVGHDSEAAPTE
+1059 NVGHCTE
-1071 KNSNIQSDNLMIE
+1071 KIRPTTENSNAQSANLMIE

-1090 EITVSGSNKHGDWYS
+1090 EITVSGSNKYGDWYS

-1116 SDSGVR
+1116 IDSGVR

-1138 SKSKEKTE
+1138 SKSKEKTV
-1146 NTDTFTI
+1146 NTDAFTI

-1178 VSEEYI
+1178 VSEEYT

-1291 KNITKDF
+1291 KNTTKDF

-1467 VTIAERNFN
+1467 VTITERNFN

-1640 NVMANYAAD
+1640 NVMADYSAD

>member
-102 YKDVADYELTVNKG
+102 YKDVADYELTVNK
-116 DTEAAVSLTALEK
+116 DDAEAAVSLTALEK
-129 AVISGIVTKEDG
+129 AVISGTVTKEDG
-141 SAYNNATV
+141 KAYNNATV

-156 IVKQAKPDSKGR
+156 IVKQVKPDSKGR

-178 YTLKLSTGD
+178 YTVKVFPSK
-187 AYKNDS
+187 AYENAS
-193 VEITNVSE
+193 AEIINVSE
-201 NIVHDFIVVA
+201 DIVHNFTVVA
-211 KKYSITVIDNPGD
+211 KKYSIKVIDNPGD

-246 GYRIESILVNSK
+246 GYRIENILVNSK
-258 KLSDEETPEY
+258 ELSDEETPEY

-281 TSNYTIRVKYYRQ
+281 TNNYTIRVKYYRQ

-307 VKYSDGNFENTV
+307 VKYSDGNSENTV
-319 AGFVSFDKSFDES
+319 AGFVSFDES

-337 PTKVTVKATPNEGYR
+337 PTKVTVKAIPKEGFR
-352 VASVIIDGGK
+352 VASVKIDGGE
-362 PDNFTTNNKAYE
+362 PDNFTTNNKVYE

-389 AVNAYKVSLAKDDK
+389 AINAYKVSLAKDDK
-403 TVRYIIE
+403 TVRFINS
-410 DENGNKKKVT
+410 DGNKVT
-420 AIGGVEHG
+420 AVGGVEHG

-439 GKNIEAIKAKDATA
+439 GKNIEAIKAEGAT
-453 EDPATAKDAATAEYI
+453 TAEYI
-468 LNEDGKTYTLT
+468 LNKDGKTYTLT

-497 NAKVTFTEG
+497 NAEVTFTKG
-506 YTAVDVDE
+506 YTAVDVDN
-514 NTVKYVYESGTDS
+514 NTVKYVYESGTKS

-540 VNGKLIKAD
+540 VNGKLLKAD
-549 ADKDYTVYTLDSD
+549 ADKDYTEYTFKSNIL
-562 VLIETI
+562 I

-603 DTGRYVETDGELK
+603 DTGRYSGDTKIEDYTSDGSVL
-616 ITKSWTKWEDNFKI
+616 
-630 TIKGTVSDNT
+630 IKGSVTDN
-640 DSTDNTDKY
+640 TDNTDKGY
-649 YGTKFVY
+649 YGTEFVY
-656 WSKTKAEDKKISLS
+656 LSKKSLKGEDGSINLS
-670 VLKSKFTEIEL
+670 GNDVKKFTL
-681 SNNEFSFEDKEIT
+681 KNNEFSFEDNAEAGT
-694 KESVE
+694 TV
-699 GGSITYYLYAV
+699 YYLYAV

-716 SEEKEITAYVDAE
+716 SEKQINVYVDKQ
-729 KPTID
+729 KPTIEKG
-734 SITFSTEDK
+734 SITFSAEK
-743 NIVDNLINFLSF
+743 QGNIETIINMLSF
-755 GIFCKQEVYVTV
+755 GIFCKQKMKVTV
-767 SASDNKS
+767 
-774 GVTNIQLRIKD
+774 
-785 SKGEEKTFTA
+785 
-795 ETQNGNAVFA
+795 
-805 LTSKEVGNG
+805 
-814 YYLSAKAN
+814 KAN
-822 DLVGNESDEKT
+822 DDLSGINSVYLYIKENEKDLGENAKASEIKFANGKNKEVTFEFYLDQKQLENGGYISFKVLDNAGNMSDEIHLT
-833 PDTKS
+833 DTGLTSNRVLINSAAPELKS
-838 NFIMINDSK
+838 NFDKFKKENGVVTVKDKDEDKLWVKDNMFYDLEFEASDSISGLNNVKVYLNDSDN
-847 PAVSFSTP
+847 PVVSEDYS
-855 TATYTDIDK
+855 K
-864 DKNIKLWYKTNG
+864 K
-876 VKVGIKVNDVE
+876 
-887 KDKINCGINKISIKL
+887 
-902 NGKEL
+902 KEL
-907 EKNSDDNDYSDKLI
+907 TKEWAYTLERNNKKYK
-921 TEKNFSVVVNDEGEN
+921 EGEN
-936 TIEVKVINNLGVE
+936 TIRVVVTNNAGVSSE
-949 KTFTQKIYIDT
+949 FKKKIYIDT
-960 KTPEINKFEYVRINN
+960 TKPEINKFEYVRINN

-989 FFNEQVKVNI
+989 FFNEEVKVNI
-999 TARDSGSGLAEMAL
+999 TASDSGSGLAEMTL
-1013 TVGEKTYISKNATKG
+1013 TVGEKTYTSTAATNG

-1059 NVGHDSEAAPTE
+1059 NVGHDLQAAPTE
-1071 KNSNIQSDNLMIE
+1071 KNSNIQSNNLMIE
-1084 TVKPEA
+1084 TVKPTA
-1090 EITVSGSNKHGDWYS
+1090 DIKVSGSNKHGDWYS
-1105 SDVKFTVKASD
+1105 SDVKFTVKATD

-1138 SKSKEKTE
+1138 SKSKEKTVS
-1146 NTDTFTI
+1146 TDAFTI

-1178 VSEEYI
+1178 VSKEYTE
-1184 KKVYKDITAPVI
+1184 KVYKDITAPVI

-1224 FKKDTKVTISA
+1224 FKKDTTVTISA

-1298 VTPNSTIVESP
+1298 VTPNSAIVESP

-1315 NHIAFSKDKASYK
+1315 NHIAFSKDKTSYK

-1396 LVYVMKKTVTV
+1396 LVYVMNKTVTV
-1407 SNNSNDIVVKV
+1407 SNNSNDIVVKL

-1467 VTIAERNFN
+1467 VTITERNFN

-1491 PALSEWTKHA
+1491 PTLSEWTKHA

-1713 NGQKITFADFEKAQK
+1713 NGRKITFADFEKVQK

-1789 ALNKS
+1789 SLNKS

-1979 GSIAGI
+1979 GTIVGI